1 MGLTKIALK
10 YPAAIAAGLALIAL
24 IGLVSAFSTPIQ
36 LFPNIE
42 RPSLTVQ
49 AGWRAASPKEIE
61 SEITIPIEQELR
73 GLPGL
78 TSVQSWSNNGGV
90 WLNLEFALGTN
101 MDKAFAEVSSRVQR
115 VRNWP
120 LDADRP
126 SVGGANGDQGES
138 LIYLFLQALP
148 DSNMDAEALARLSR
162 DTLIPRI
169 ESIEGVQGVS
179 LEAPTGERIL
189 RIKFDPWRIAQL
201 NLTIEELARAVGRFQ
216 DVGGGT
222 VDVGRRGYAL
232 RFEGNFTAEQIG
244 DLTVAQ
250 RGNTVI
256 RMRDVADINVGPDKA
271 FGVTYQNGNP
281 AIGMRV
287 IRQPGSNTLDAI
299 DGVLAE
305 VKDFNENELQKVGA
319 KIEKS
324 FDPSV
329 FIKRA
334 LSFLG
339 GNLLLGTF
347 LAIGLLWMF
356 VRKWRAT
363 LIIAATVPVCLLA
376 TLAVIG
382 MTGRTINVISL
393 AGLAFA
399 TGMVLDAAIVV
410 MENFVRLR
418 KQGLPPGQA
427 AMESVTQ
434 VWPALFASTAT
445 TVAIFIP
452 IMFIEDVEGQLF
464 ADLALTIAISV
475 VASLIVAVTVLPAA
489 ARHYAGTLDMDDN
502 EGRWN
507 GYADRIFGL
516 IDTSKK
522 RKIWIP
528 SLILAPLAISWLL
541 WPQTDYLPDVKRDA
555 VDAWV
560 GLPSGATLES
570 ARAEIAEEVV
580 QRLDPYLTG
589 EKQPELLNYY
599 LFVNPWGLNTGIRIK
614 DQSRIEEMTGIVNNE
629 ILAGFPDVQAFAQQG
644 SLFGNFGGNGSIE
657 LYLQS
662 EDDAVLRETALIA
675 VDAVQAAIPG
685 AMVRPNPDPNVVVPE
700 LRLTPN
706 DRRIAEL
713 GLTRDQVG
721 RAVRAFGDGL
731 YLGEYVSEGERMRVI
746 LRGAE
751 AAGPE
756 AIESAPL
763 VTPNG
768 GTVPMGE
775 VATVLRGVGPTQIRH
790 IDGRKTLT
798 LNISPPPGVAL
809 GEALEKIQETAEP
822 QIQAALQAG
831 DTLRYGGD
839 ADALLKAVKSLS
851 TNFILAG
858 ALLFVIMASVFRSAR
873 DAALVIIALPLATV
887 GGVIAIQ
894 ILNLF
899 KPTPLDLLGM
909 IGFVI
914 LLGIVVNNAIL
925 LMAQARESEADGL
938 SRAEAARAA
947 LRLRLRP
954 ILMTTGTSVMG
965 MLPLALVPGPGSAI
979 YRGLAVI
986 IVGGVLVSTI
996 FTLVLLP
1003 ALIQL
1008 GTAKKNLP
1016 NLPDDPREPR
1026 SKPDNSPKPQR
1037 SGPDFGT
1044 GPALEPAE

>member
-1 MGLTKIALK
+1 MNLTNLALK
-10 YPAAIAAGLALIAL
+10 YPAAIAAALALIAL
-24 IGLVSAFSTPIQ
+24 IGVVSAFSTPIQ
-36 LFPNIE
+36 LFPDIE
-42 RPSLTVQ
+42 RPSLSVQ
-49 AGWRAASPKEIE
+49 ANWRAASPKEME
-61 SEITIPIEQELR
+61 SEITIPIEEELR

-78 TSVQSWSNNGGV
+78 TTIQSWSNNGNV

-126 SVGGANGDQGES
+126 SVGGSNGQGGES

-148 DSNMDAEALARLSR
+148 DSNMDSEALAKFAR
-162 DTLIPRI
+162 DTIVPKI
-169 ESIEGVQGVS
+169 ESVEGVQGIEVD
-179 LEAPTGERIL
+179 APTGERIL

-201 NLTIEELARAVGRFQ
+201 NLTIEELARSVGRFQ

-232 RFEGNFTAEQIG
+232 RFEGNFSADQIG

-250 RGNTVI
+250 RGATVI
-256 RMRDVADINVGPDKA
+256 RMRDVADIDVGPDKA

-287 IRQPGSNTLDAI
+287 IRQPGSNTLNAI
-299 DGVLAE
+299 DGVLSE
-305 VKDFNENELQKVGA
+305 VESFNANELNRVGA
-319 KIEKS
+319 QIEKS

-334 LSFLG
+334 LSFLS
-339 GNLLLGTF
+339 GNLLLGTI
-347 LAIGLLWMF
+347 LAIGLLWFF
-356 VRKWRAT
+356 VRRWRAT
-363 LIIAATVPVCLLA
+363 FIIAATVPVCLLA

-418 KQGLPPGQA
+418 NHGKSPGKA
-427 AMESVTQ
+427 AIEAVTQ

-489 ARHYAGTLDMDDN
+489 ARHYAGKLDMDDN
-502 EGRWN
+502 EARWD
-507 GYADRIFGL
+507 GYADRIFAL
-516 IDTSKK
+516 IDSNKK

-528 SLILAPLAISWLL
+528 SLILAPLVISYLL

-570 ARAEIAEEVV
+570 ARTEIAEEVV
-580 QRLDPYLTG
+580 ERLDPYLKG

-614 DQSRIEEMTGIVNNE
+614 DQSRIEEMTGLVNSE

-657 LYLQS
+657 LYLQA
-662 EDDAVLRETALIA
+662 EDDAALREVALVA
-675 VDAVQAAIPG
+675 TDAIQAALPG
-685 AMVRPNPDPNVVVPE
+685 GMVRPNPDPNVVVPE

-706 DRRIAEL
+706 DRRIAES
-713 GLTRDQVG
+713 GMTRDQVG
-721 RAVRAFGDGL
+721 RAVRALGDGL
-731 YLGEYVSEGERMRVI
+731 YLGEYVTDGERMRVI
-746 LRGAE
+746 MRGSE
-751 AAGPE
+751 ASDPE

-763 VTPNG
+763 VTPNA
-768 GTVPMGE
+768 GTIPLGQM
-775 VATVLRGVGPTQIRH
+775 ATLLRGVGPTQIAH
-790 IDGRKTLT
+790 VDSRKTVT
-798 LNISPPPGVAL
+798 LNINAPPGMAL
-809 GEALEKIQETAEP
+809 GEALEKIQTEAEP
-822 QIQAALQAG
+822 AITAALPAG
-831 DTLRYGGD
+831 GTLRYGGD
-839 ADALLKAVKSLS
+839 ADALIKAITSLS
-851 TNFILAG
+851 TNFILAA

-873 DAALVIIALPLATV
+873 DAILVIIALPLATV

-894 ILNLF
+894 IVNLF
-899 KPTPLDLLGM
+899 NPTPLDLLGM

-925 LMAQARESEADGL
+925 LMAQARESEAEGL
-938 SRAEAARAA
+938 SRHDAARAA

-1008 GTAKKNLP
+1008 GTKKEPKDTPPKEPLKS
-1016 NLPDDPREPR
+1016 EPR
-1026 SKPDNSPKPQR
+1026 PADDTR
-1037 SGPDFGT
+1037 GFG
-1044 GPALEPAE
+1044 GGLMPEPAE

>member
-1 MGLTKIALK
+1 MTLTNIALR

-24 IGLVSAFSTPIQ
+24 IGIVSVFTTPIQ

-42 RPSLTVQ
+42 RPQLSMQ
-49 AGWRAASPKEIE
+49 ANWRAASPKEME
-61 SEITIPIEQELR
+61 SEITIPIEEQLR
-73 GLPGL
+73 GIPGL
-78 TSVQSWSNNGGV
+78 ETINSWSNNGNV
-90 WLNLEFALGTN
+90 WFNLEFALGTN
-101 MDKAFAEVSSRVQR
+101 MDKAFAEVSSRAQQ

-126 SVGGANGDQGES
+126 IVGGANGQQGES

-148 DSNMDAEALARLSR
+148 DSNMDSEALARFAR
-162 DTLIPRI
+162 DTIIPKL
-169 ESIEGVQGVS
+169 ETIEGVQGVD
-179 LEAPTGERIL
+179 LQAPTGERIL
-189 RIKFDPWRIAQL
+189 RIRFDPWRLAQL
-201 NLTIEELARAVGRFQ
+201 NLTIEELSRAVGRFQ
-216 DVGGGT
+216 DIGGGT
-222 VDVGRRGYAL
+222 IDVGRRGYAL
-232 RFEGNFTAEQIG
+232 RFEGNFTADQIG

-250 RGNTVI
+250 RGTTVI

-271 FGVTYQNGNP
+271 FGATYQNGNP
-281 AIGMRV
+281 AIGMQV
-287 IRQPGSNTLDAI
+287 IREPGSNTLDAI
-299 DGVLAE
+299 DAVLSE
-305 VKDFNENELQKVGA
+305 VKSFNENELRSVGA
-319 KIEKS
+319 RIEKS

-339 GNLLLGTF
+339 GNLLLGTL
-347 LAIGLLWMF
+347 LAVGLLWLF
-356 VRKWRAT
+356 VRRARAT
-363 LIIAATVPVCLLA
+363 VIIAATVPVCLLV
-376 TLAVIG
+376 TLAVLG
-382 MTGRTINVISL
+382 MAGRTINVISL

-410 MENFVRLR
+410 MENFVRIR
-418 KQGLPPGQA
+418 KQGKAPGPA
-427 AMESVTQ
+427 ALEAVAQ

-452 IMFIEDVEGQLF
+452 IMFIQDVEGQLF

-475 VASLIVAVTVLPAA
+475 IASLIVAVTVLPAA
-489 ARHYAGTLDMDDN
+489 ARRFAGNLDMDDN
-502 EGRWN
+502 ESRWD
-507 GYADRIFGL
+507 GYADRIFSL
-516 IDTSKK
+516 IDSDRK
-522 RKIWIP
+522 RRIWIP
-528 SLILAPLAISWLL
+528 SLILAPMVISYFL

-560 GLPSGATLES
+560 GLPSGQTLEA
-570 ARAEIAEEVV
+570 ARTEIAEEVV
-580 QRLDPYLTG
+580 QRLDPYLKG

-614 DQSRIEEMTGIVNNE
+614 DQSRIEEMTDIVNNE

-644 SLFGNFGGNGSIE
+644 SLFGNFGGNGNIE
-657 LYLQS
+657 LYLQA
-662 EDDAVLRETALIA
+662 EDDEALRQAALVATDSIN
-675 VDAVQAAIPG
+675 AAIPG

-713 GLTRDQVG
+713 GMTRDQVG
-721 RAVRAFGDGL
+721 RAVRAMGDGL
-731 YLGEYVSEGERMRVI
+731 YLGEYVSDGERMRVI
-746 LRGAE
+746 MRGLE
-751 AAGPE
+751 ASDPE
-756 AIESAPL
+756 AIESAPI

-768 GTVPMGE
+768 GAVPLGE
-775 VATVLRGVGPTQIRH
+775 VATLLRGVGPTQIAH
-790 IDGRKTLT
+790 VDGRKTLT
-798 LNISPPPGVAL
+798 INVSPPPGMAL
-809 GEALEKIQETAEP
+809 GDALEKIEASAEGP
-822 QIQAALQAG
+822 IRNALPAG
-831 DTLRYGGD
+831 GTLRYGGD
-839 ADALLKAVKSLS
+839 ADALLQAISSLS
-851 TNFILAG
+851 SNFILAA

-873 DAALVIIALPLATV
+873 DSALVIIALPLATV
-887 GGVIAIQ
+887 GGVIGIQ

-925 LMAQARESEADGL
+925 LMAQARDSEAEGM
-938 SRAEAARAA
+938 SRSEAARTA

-986 IVGGVLVSTI
+986 IVGGVLVSTV

-1008 GTAKKNLP
+1008 GGARKDRPTDQGLP
-1016 NLPDDPREPR
+1016 PHY
-1026 SKPDNSPKPQR
+1026 
-1037 SGPDFGT
+1037 SGT
-1044 GPALEPAE
+1044 PALEPAE

>member
-1 MGLTKIALK
+1 MTLTTIALR

-24 IGLVSAFSTPIQ
+24 IGIVSIFTTPIQ

-42 RPSLTVQ
+42 QPQLSMQ
-49 AGWRAASPKEIE
+49 ASWRAASPKEME
-61 SEITIPIEQELR
+61 SQITIPIEEQLR
-73 GLPGL
+73 GIPGL
-78 TSVQSWSNNGGV
+78 ETINSWSNNGNV
-90 WLNLEFALGTN
+90 WFNLEFALGTN
-101 MDKAFAEVSSRVQR
+101 MDKAFAEVSSRAQQ

-126 SVGGANGDQGES
+126 IVGGANGQQGES

-148 DSNMDAEALARLSR
+148 DSNMDSEALARFAR
-162 DTLIPRI
+162 DTIIPKL
-169 ESIEGVQGVS
+169 ETIEGVQGVD
-179 LEAPTGERIL
+179 LQAPTGERIL
-189 RIKFDPWRIAQL
+189 RIRFDPWRLAQL
-201 NLTIEELARAVGRFQ
+201 NLTIEELSSAVGRFQ

-222 VDVGRRGYAL
+222 IDVGRRGYAL
-232 RFEGNFTAEQIG
+232 RFEGNFTADQIG

-250 RGNTVI
+250 RGTTVI

-271 FGVTYQNGNP
+271 FGATYQNGNP
-281 AIGMRV
+281 AIGMQV
-287 IRQPGSNTLDAI
+287 IREPGSNTLDAI
-299 DGVLAE
+299 NAVLAE
-305 VKDFNENELQKVGA
+305 VKTFNENELRSVGA
-319 KIEKS
+319 RIEKS

-339 GNLLLGTF
+339 GNLLLGTL
-347 LAIGLLWMF
+347 LAVGLLWLF
-356 VRKWRAT
+356 VRRTRAT
-363 LIIAATVPVCLLA
+363 VLIAATVPICLLV
-376 TLAVIG
+376 TLAVLG
-382 MTGRTINVISL
+382 MAGRTINVISL

-410 MENFVRLR
+410 MENFVRIR
-418 KQGLPPGQA
+418 KQGSAPGPA
-427 AMESVTQ
+427 ALEAVQQ

-475 VASLIVAVTVLPAA
+475 IASLIVAVTVLPAA
-489 ARHYAGTLDMDDN
+489 ARRFAGDLDMDDN
-502 EGRWN
+502 ERRWD
-507 GYADRIFGL
+507 GYADRIFSL
-516 IDTSKK
+516 IDSDRK
-522 RKIWIP
+522 RRIWIP
-528 SLILAPLAISWLL
+528 SLILAPLVISYLL

-560 GLPSGATLES
+560 GLPSGQTLEA
-570 ARAEIAEEVV
+570 ARTEIAEKVV
-580 QRLDPYLTG
+580 QRLDPYLKG

-614 DQSRIEEMTGIVNNE
+614 DQSRIEEMTDIVNNE

-657 LYLQS
+657 LYLQA
-662 EDDAVLRETALIA
+662 EDDEALRQAALVATDSIN
-675 VDAVQAAIPG
+675 AAIPG
-685 AMVRPNPDPNVVVPE
+685 AMVRSNPDPNVVVPE

-713 GLTRDQVG
+713 GMTREEVG
-721 RAVRAFGDGL
+721 RAVRAMGDGL
-731 YLGEYVSEGERMRVI
+731 YLGEYVSDGERMRVI
-746 LRGAE
+746 MRGLE
-751 AAGPE
+751 ASDPE
-756 AIESAPL
+756 AIESAPI

-768 GTVPMGE
+768 GAVPLGE
-775 VATVLRGVGPTQIRH
+775 VATLLRGVGPTQIAH
-790 IDGRKTLT
+790 VDGRKTLT
-798 LNISPPPGVAL
+798 INVSPPPGMAL
-809 GEALEKIQETAEP
+809 GDALEKIEASAEAP
-822 QIQAALQAG
+822 IRNALPAG
-831 DTLRYGGD
+831 GTLRYGGD
-839 ADALLKAVKSLS
+839 ADALLQAISSLS
-851 TNFILAG
+851 SNFILAA

-873 DAALVIIALPLATV
+873 DSALVIIALPLATV
-887 GGVIAIQ
+887 GGVIGIQ

-925 LMAQARESEADGL
+925 LMAQARDSEAEGM
-938 SRAEAARAA
+938 SRPEAARTA

-996 FTLVLLP
+996 FTLILLP

-1008 GTAKKNLP
+1008 GGSRSARPTDQGSP
-1016 NLPDDPREPR
+1016 PQYSGEPV
-1026 SKPDNSPKPQR
+1026 
-1037 SGPDFGT
+1037 
-1044 GPALEPAE
+1044 LEPAE

>member
-1 MGLTKIALK
+1 MTLTNIALR

-24 IGLVSAFSTPIQ
+24 IGIVSAFTTPIQ

-42 RPSLTVQ
+42 RPQLSMQ
-49 AGWRAASPKEIE
+49 ANWRAASPKEME
-61 SEITIPIEQELR
+61 SEITIPIEEQLR
-73 GLPGL
+73 GIPGL
-78 TSVQSWSNNGGV
+78 ETINSWSNNGNV
-90 WLNLEFALGTN
+90 WFNLEFALGTN
-101 MDKAFAEVSSRVQR
+101 MDKAFAEVSSRAQQ

-126 SVGGANGDQGES
+126 IVGGGNGQQGES

-148 DSNMDAEALARLSR
+148 DSNMDSEALARFAR
-162 DTLIPRI
+162 DTIIPKL
-169 ESIEGVQGVS
+169 ETIEGVQGVD
-179 LEAPTGERIL
+179 LDAPTGERIL
-189 RIKFDPWRIAQL
+189 RIRFDPWRLAQL
-201 NLTIEELARAVGRFQ
+201 NLSIEELSRAVGRFQ

-232 RFEGNFTAEQIG
+232 RFQGNFTAEQIG
-244 DLTVAQ
+244 NLTVAQ
-250 RGNTVI
+250 RGTTVI

-287 IRQPGSNTLDAI
+287 LREPGSNTLDAI
-299 DGVLAE
+299 DAVLTE
-305 VKDFNENELQKVGA
+305 VAAFNQNELQSIGA
-319 KIEKS
+319 RIEKS

-339 GNLLLGTF
+339 GNLLLGTL
-347 LAIGLLWMF
+347 LAVGLLWVF
-356 VRKWRAT
+356 VRKTRAT
-363 LIIAATVPVCLLA
+363 VIIAATVPICLLA
-376 TLAVIG
+376 TLAVLG
-382 MTGRTINVISL
+382 MAGRSINVISL

-410 MENFVRLR
+410 MENFVRIR
-418 KQGLPPGQA
+418 KGGTPPRPA
-427 AMESVTQ
+427 ALEAVSQ

-452 IMFIEDVEGQLF
+452 IMFIDDVEGQLF

-475 VASLIVAVTVLPAA
+475 IASLIVAVTVLPAA
-489 ARHYAGTLDMDDN
+489 ARHFGGDLDMDDN
-502 EGRWN
+502 ERRWD
-507 GYADRIFGL
+507 GYADRLFSL
-516 IDTSKK
+516 IDTDRK

-528 SLILAPLAISWLL
+528 SLILAPILISYFL

-560 GLPSGATLES
+560 GLPSGQTLEA
-570 ARAEIAEEVV
+570 ARSEIAEEVV
-580 QRLDPYLTG
+580 QRLDPYLKG

-599 LFVNPWGLNTGIRIK
+599 LFVNPWGLSTGIRIK
-614 DQSRIEEMTGIVNNE
+614 DQSRIEEMTDIVNNE

-644 SLFGNFGGNGSIE
+644 SLFGNFGGNGNIQ
-657 LYLQS
+657 LYLQA
-662 EDDAVLRETALIA
+662 EDDEALRQAALVATDSIN
-675 VDAVQAAIPG
+675 AAIPG

-713 GLTRDQVG
+713 GMTRDQVG
-721 RAVRAFGDGL
+721 RAVRAMGDGL
-731 YLGEYVSEGERMRVI
+731 YLGEYVSDGERMRVI
-746 LRGAE
+746 MRGSEVAD
-751 AAGPE
+751 PE
-756 AIESAPL
+756 AIEGAPI

-768 GTVPMGE
+768 GAVPLGE
-775 VATVLRGVGPTQIRH
+775 VATLLRGVGPTQIVH
-790 IDGRKTLT
+790 VDGRKTVAI
-798 LNISPPPGVAL
+798 NVSPPPGVAL
-809 GEALEKIQETAEP
+809 GAALEKIEASAEGP
-822 QIQAALQAG
+822 IRNALPVG
-831 DTLRYGGD
+831 STLRYGGD
-839 ADALLKAVKSLS
+839 ADALMKAISSLS
-851 TNFILAG
+851 SNFVLAA

-873 DAALVIIALPLATV
+873 DSALVIIALPLATV
-887 GGVIAIQ
+887 GGVIGIQ

-925 LMAQARESEADGL
+925 LMAQARDSEAEGMTR
-938 SRAEAARAA
+938 SEAAHAA

-1008 GTAKKNLP
+1008 GGAKAAR
-1016 NLPDDPREPR
+1016 PDTRGQQ
-1026 SKPDNSPKPQR
+1026 PDIA
-1037 SGPDFGT
+1037 G

>member
-1 MGLTKIALK
+1 MA
-10 YPAAIAAGLALIAL
+10 
-24 IGLVSAFSTPIQ
+24 
-36 LFPNIE
+36 
-42 RPSLTVQ
+42 
-49 AGWRAASPKEIE
+49 
-61 SEITIPIEQELR
+61 
-73 GLPGL
+73 LPGL
-78 TSVQSWSNNGGV
+78 TSINSWSNNGNV
-90 WLNLEFALGTN
+90 WFNLEFALGTN
-101 MDKAFAEVSSRVQR
+101 MDKAFAEVSSRAQQ

-126 SVGGANGDQGES
+126 IVGGAFGQQGES

-148 DSNMDAEALARLSR
+148 DSNMDAEALAKFAR
-162 DTLIPRI
+162 DTIAPKL
-169 ESIEGVQGVS
+169 ESVEGVQGVDIQ
-179 LEAPTGERIL
+179 APTGERIL
-189 RIKFDPWRIAQL
+189 RIQFDPWRLAQL
-201 NLTIEELARAVGRFQ
+201 NLTIEEMTRAVGRFQ

-232 RFEGNFTAEQIG
+232 RFEGNFTADQIG

-250 RGNTVI
+250 RGATTI
-256 RMRDVADINVGPDKA
+256 RIRDVADINVGPDKA
-271 FGVTYQNGNP
+271 FGITYQNGNP
-281 AIGMRV
+281 AIGMQL

-305 VKDFNENELQKVGA
+305 VESFNENELASMGA
-319 KIEKS
+319 QIEKS

-334 LSFLG
+334 LSFLS
-339 GNLLLGTF
+339 GNLLLGTI
-347 LAIGLLWMF
+347 LAIGLLWLF
-356 VRKWRAT
+356 VRRWRAT
-363 LIIAATVPVCLLA
+363 FIIAATVPVCLLS

-418 KQGLPPGQA
+418 GQGKSAGEA
-427 AMESVTQ
+427 AKEAVAR

-452 IMFIEDVEGQLF
+452 IIFIEDVEGQLF

-475 VASLIVAVTVLPAA
+475 IGSLIVAVTVLPAA
-489 ARHYAGTLDMDDN
+489 AKHYAAKIDMNTN
-502 EGRWN
+502 ETRWH
-507 GYADRIFGL
+507 GYADRIYGL
-516 IDTSKK
+516 INTNKK
-522 RKIWIP
+522 RAIWIP
-528 SLILAPLAISWLL
+528 SLIIAPLALSWLF

-560 GLPSGATLES
+560 GLPSGQTLAA
-570 ARAEIAEEVV
+570 ARTEIADKVV
-580 QRLDPYLTG
+580 ERLDPYLKG

-614 DQSRIEEMTGIVNNE
+614 DQSRIDEMTGIVNGE

-662 EDDAVLRETALIA
+662 EDDEALR
-675 VDAVQAAIPG
+675 QAALDATDAINQALPG

-706 DRRIAEL
+706 DRRISEL
-713 GLTRDQVG
+713 GMTRDQVG

-731 YLGEYVSEGERMRVI
+731 YLGEYVADGDRMRVI
-746 LRGAE
+746 MRGSE
-751 AAGPE
+751 QSDPE
-756 AIESAPL
+756 AIERAPL
-763 VTPNG
+763 VTPNS
-768 GTVPMGE
+768 GTVPLGE
-775 VATVLRGVGPTQIRH
+775 VATLLRGVGPNQIAH
-790 IDGRKTLT
+790 VDGRKTVT
-798 LNISPPPGVAL
+798 LNVQPPQGMPL
-809 GEALEKIQETAEP
+809 GEALEKIQTSAEDT
-822 QIQAALQAG
+822 IQNALPTG
-831 DTLRYGGD
+831 GTLRYGGD
-839 ADALLKAVKSLS
+839 ADALLQAVKSLG
-851 TNFILAG
+851 TNFFLAG

-873 DAALVIIALPLATV
+873 DALLVLIALPLATV
-887 GGVIAIQ
+887 GGVLAIQ
-894 ILNLF
+894 ILNLVT
-899 KPTPLDLLGM
+899 PTPLDLLGM

-925 LMAQARESEADGL
+925 LMAQARQSEAEGM
-938 SRAEAARAA
+938 SRGEAAQTA

-954 ILMTTGTSVMG
+954 ILMTTGTSVIG

-1008 GTAKKNLP
+1008 GSKQDA
-1016 NLPDDPREPR
+1016 PDKPEKGDEI
-1026 SKPDNSPKPQR
+1026 PDNLMP
-1037 SGPDFGT
+1037 
-1044 GPALEPAE
+1044 EPAE

>member
-1 MGLTKIALK
+1 MTLTNIALR

-24 IGLVSAFSTPIQ
+24 IGIISIFTTPIQ

-42 RPSLTVQ
+42 QPQISMQ
-49 AGWRAASPKEIE
+49 ANWRAASPKEME
-61 SEITIPIEQELR
+61 SEITIPIEEQLR
-73 GLPGL
+73 GIPGL
-78 TSVQSWSNNGGV
+78 ETINSWSNNGNV
-90 WLNLEFALGTN
+90 WFNLEFALGTN
-101 MDKAFAEVSSRVQR
+101 MDKAFAEVSSRAQQ

-126 SVGGANGDQGES
+126 IVGGANGQQGES

-148 DSNMDAEALARLSR
+148 DSNMDSEALARFAR
-162 DTLIPRI
+162 DTIIPKL
-169 ESIEGVQGVS
+169 ETIEGVQGVD
-179 LEAPTGERIL
+179 LQAPTGERIL
-189 RIKFDPWRIAQL
+189 RIRFDPWRLAQL
-201 NLTIEELARAVGRFQ
+201 NLTIEELSRAVGRFQ

-250 RGNTVI
+250 RGTTVI

-271 FGVTYQNGNP
+271 FGATYQNGNP
-281 AIGMRV
+281 AIGMQV
-287 IRQPGSNTLDAI
+287 IREPGSNTLDAI
-299 DGVLAE
+299 NAVLAE
-305 VKDFNENELQKVGA
+305 VKTFNENELRSVGA
-319 KIEKS
+319 RIEKS

-339 GNLLLGTF
+339 GNLLLGTL
-347 LAIGLLWMF
+347 LAVGLLWLF
-356 VRKWRAT
+356 VRRTRAT
-363 LIIAATVPVCLLA
+363 VLIAATVPVCLLV
-376 TLAVIG
+376 TLAVLG
-382 MTGRTINVISL
+382 MAGRTINVISL

-410 MENFVRLR
+410 MENFVRIR
-418 KQGLPPGQA
+418 KQGKGPGPA
-427 AMESVTQ
+427 ALEAVAQ

-452 IMFIEDVEGQLF
+452 IMFIKDVEGQLF

-475 VASLIVAVTVLPAA
+475 IASLIVAVTVLPAA
-489 ARHYAGTLDMDDN
+489 ARRFAGDLDMDDN
-502 EGRWN
+502 ESRWD
-507 GYADRIFGL
+507 GYADRIFSL
-516 IDTSKK
+516 IDSDRK
-522 RKIWIP
+522 RRIWIP
-528 SLILAPLAISWLL
+528 SLILAPMVISYFL

-560 GLPSGATLES
+560 GLPSGQTLEA
-570 ARAEIAEEVV
+570 ARTEIAEKVV
-580 QRLDPYLTG
+580 QRLDPYLKG

-657 LYLQS
+657 LYLQA
-662 EDDAVLRETALIA
+662 EDDEALRQAALVATDSIN
-675 VDAVQAAIPG
+675 AAIPG

-713 GLTRDQVG
+713 GMTREQVG
-721 RAVRAFGDGL
+721 RAVRAMGDGL
-731 YLGEYVSEGERMRVI
+731 YLGEYVSDGERMRVI
-746 LRGAE
+746 MRGLE
-751 AAGPE
+751 AADPE
-756 AIESAPL
+756 AIESAPI

-768 GTVPMGE
+768 GAVPLGE
-775 VATVLRGVGPTQIRH
+775 VATLLRGVGPTQIAH
-790 IDGRKTLT
+790 VDGRKTLT
-798 LNISPPPGVAL
+798 INVAPPPGMAL
-809 GEALEKIQETAEP
+809 GDALEKIEASAEGP
-822 QIQAALQAG
+822 IRNALPAG
-831 DTLRYGGD
+831 GTLRYGGD
-839 ADALLKAVKSLS
+839 ADALMQAISSLS
-851 TNFILAG
+851 SNFILAA
-858 ALLFVIMASVFRSAR
+858 ALLFVIMASVFRSAW
-873 DAALVIIALPLATV
+873 DSALVIIALPLATV
-887 GGVIAIQ
+887 GGVIGIQ

-925 LMAQARESEADGL
+925 LMAQARDSEAEGMTRSD
-938 SRAEAARAA
+938 AAQAA

-1008 GTAKKNLP
+1008 GGARKARPT
-1016 NLPDDPREPR
+1016 DQG
-1026 SKPDNSPKPQR
+1026 SPPQY
-1037 SGPDFGT
+1037 T
-1044 GPALEPAE
+1044 GRPVLEPAE

>member
-1 MGLTKIALK
+1 MTLTNIALR

-24 IGLVSAFSTPIQ
+24 IGIVSIFTTPIQ

-42 RPSLTVQ
+42 QPQLSMQ
-49 AGWRAASPKEIE
+49 ANWRAASPKEME
-61 SEITIPIEQELR
+61 SEITIPIEEQLR
-73 GLPGL
+73 GIPGL
-78 TSVQSWSNNGGV
+78 ETINSWSNNGNV
-90 WLNLEFALGTN
+90 WFNLEFALGTN
-101 MDKAFAEVSSRVQR
+101 MDKAFAEVSSRAQQ

-126 SVGGANGDQGES
+126 IVGGANGQQGES

-148 DSNMDAEALARLSR
+148 DSNMDSEALARFAR
-162 DTLIPRI
+162 DTIIPKL
-169 ESIEGVQGVS
+169 ETIEGVQGVD
-179 LEAPTGERIL
+179 LQAPTGERIL
-189 RIKFDPWRIAQL
+189 RIRFDPWRLAQL
-201 NLTIEELARAVGRFQ
+201 NLTIEELSRAVGRFQ

-250 RGNTVI
+250 RGTTVI

-271 FGVTYQNGNP
+271 FGATYQNGNP
-281 AIGMRV
+281 AIGMQV
-287 IRQPGSNTLDAI
+287 IREPGSNTLDAI
-299 DGVLAE
+299 NAVLAE
-305 VKDFNENELQKVGA
+305 VKTFNENELRSVGA
-319 KIEKS
+319 RIEKS

-339 GNLLLGTF
+339 GNLLLGTL
-347 LAIGLLWMF
+347 LAVGLLWLF
-356 VRKWRAT
+356 VRRTRAT
-363 LIIAATVPVCLLA
+363 VLIAATVPVCLLV
-376 TLAVIG
+376 TLAVLG
-382 MTGRTINVISL
+382 MAGRTINVISL

-410 MENFVRLR
+410 MENFVRIR
-418 KQGLPPGQA
+418 KQGSAPGPA
-427 AMESVTQ
+427 ALEAVSQ

-475 VASLIVAVTVLPAA
+475 IASLIVAVTVLPAA
-489 ARHYAGTLDMDDN
+489 ARRFAGDLDMDDN
-502 EGRWN
+502 ERRWD

-516 IDTSKK
+516 IDSDRK
-522 RKIWIP
+522 RRIWIP
-528 SLILAPLAISWLL
+528 SLILAPIVISYFL

-560 GLPSGATLES
+560 GLPSGQTLEA
-570 ARAEIAEEVV
+570 ARTEIAEKVV
-580 QRLDPYLTG
+580 QRLDPYLKG

-644 SLFGNFGGNGSIE
+644 SLFGNFGGNGNIE
-657 LYLQS
+657 LYLQA
-662 EDDAVLRETALIA
+662 EDDEALRQAALVATDSIN
-675 VDAVQAAIPG
+675 AAIPG

-713 GLTRDQVG
+713 GMTREQVG
-721 RAVRAFGDGL
+721 RAVRAMGDGL
-731 YLGEYVSEGERMRVI
+731 YLGEYVSDGERMRVI
-746 LRGAE
+746 MRGLE
-751 AAGPE
+751 AADPE
-756 AIESAPL
+756 AIESAPI

-768 GTVPMGE
+768 GAVPLGE
-775 VATVLRGVGPTQIRH
+775 VATLLRGVGPTQIAH
-790 IDGRKTLT
+790 VDGRKTLT
-798 LNISPPPGVAL
+798 INVSPPPGMAL
-809 GEALEKIQETAEP
+809 GDALEKIEASAEGP
-822 QIQAALQAG
+822 IRNALPAG
-831 DTLRYGGD
+831 GTLRYGGD
-839 ADALLKAVKSLS
+839 ADALLQAISSLS
-851 TNFILAG
+851 SNFILAG
-858 ALLFVIMASVFRSAR
+858 ALLFVIMASVFRSAW
-873 DAALVIIALPLATV
+873 DSALVIIALPLATV
-887 GGVIAIQ
+887 GGVIGIQ

-925 LMAQARESEADGL
+925 LMAQARDSEAEGMTR
-938 SRAEAARAA
+938 SEAAQAA

-1008 GTAKKNLP
+1008 GGARKDRPTEQGLP
-1016 NLPDDPREPR
+1016 
-1026 SKPDNSPKPQR
+1026 PQY
-1037 SGPDFGT
+1037 SGAPV
-1044 GPALEPAE
+1044 LEPAE

>member
-1 MGLTKIALK
+1 MTLTNIALR

-24 IGLVSAFSTPIQ
+24 IGIVSVFTTPIQ

-42 RPSLTVQ
+42 RPQLSMQ
-49 AGWRAASPKEIE
+49 ASWRAASPKEME
-61 SEITIPIEQELR
+61 SQITIPIEEQLS
-73 GLPGL
+73 GIPGL
-78 TSVQSWSNNGGV
+78 ETINSWSNNGNV
-90 WLNLEFALGTN
+90 WFNLEFALGTN
-101 MDKAFAEVSSRVQR
+101 MDKAFAEVSSRAQQ

-126 SVGGANGDQGES
+126 IVGGANGQQGES

-148 DSNMDAEALARLSR
+148 DSNMDSEALARFAR
-162 DTLIPRI
+162 DTIIPKL
-169 ESIEGVQGVS
+169 ETIEGVQGVD
-179 LEAPTGERIL
+179 LQAPTGERIL
-189 RIKFDPWRIAQL
+189 RIRFDPWRLAQL
-201 NLTIEELARAVGRFQ
+201 NLTIEELSRAVGRFQ

-222 VDVGRRGYAL
+222 IDVGRRGYAL

-250 RGNTVI
+250 RGTTVI

-271 FGVTYQNGNP
+271 FGATYQNGNP
-281 AIGMRV
+281 AIGMQV
-287 IRQPGSNTLDAI
+287 IREPGSNTLDAI
-299 DGVLAE
+299 DAVLSE
-305 VKDFNENELQKVGA
+305 VQSFNENELRSVGA
-319 KIEKS
+319 RIEKS

-339 GNLLLGTF
+339 GNLLLGTL
-347 LAIGLLWMF
+347 LAVGLLWLF
-356 VRKWRAT
+356 VRRARAT
-363 LIIAATVPVCLLA
+363 VIIAATVPVCLLV
-376 TLAVIG
+376 TLAVLG
-382 MTGRTINVISL
+382 MAGRTINVISL

-410 MENFVRLR
+410 MENFVRIR
-418 KQGLPPGQA
+418 KQGSAPGPA
-427 AMESVTQ
+427 ALEAVAQ

-452 IMFIEDVEGQLF
+452 IMFIKDVEGQLF

-475 VASLIVAVTVLPAA
+475 IASLIVAVTVLPAA
-489 ARHYAGTLDMDDN
+489 ARHFAGDLEMDDN
-502 EGRWN
+502 ERRWD

-516 IDTSKK
+516 IDSDRK
-522 RKIWIP
+522 RRIWIP
-528 SLILAPLAISWLL
+528 SLILAPLVISYFL

-560 GLPSGATLES
+560 GLPSGQTLEA
-570 ARAEIAEEVV
+570 ARTEIAEEVV
-580 QRLDPYLTG
+580 QRLDPYLKG

-614 DQSRIEEMTGIVNNE
+614 DQSRIEEMTDIVNNE

-657 LYLQS
+657 LYLQA
-662 EDDAVLRETALIA
+662 EDDEALRQAALVA
-675 VDAVQAAIPG
+675 TDAINAAIPG
-685 AMVRPNPDPNVVVPE
+685 AMVRSNPDPNVVVPE

-713 GLTRDQVG
+713 GMTREEVG
-721 RAVRAFGDGL
+721 RAVRAMGDGL
-731 YLGEYVSEGERMRVI
+731 YLGEYVADGERMRVI
-746 LRGAE
+746 MRGLE
-751 AAGPE
+751 ASDPE
-756 AIESAPL
+756 AIESAPI

-768 GTVPMGE
+768 GAVPLGE
-775 VATVLRGVGPTQIRH
+775 VATLLRGVGPTQIAH
-790 IDGRKTLT
+790 VDGRKTLT
-798 LNISPPPGVAL
+798 INVAPPPGMAL
-809 GEALEKIQETAEP
+809 GDALEKIEASAEAP
-822 QIQAALQAG
+822 IRNALPAG
-831 DTLRYGGD
+831 GTLRYGGD
-839 ADALLKAVKSLS
+839 ADALLQAISSLS
-851 TNFILAG
+851 SNFILAA

-873 DAALVIIALPLATV
+873 DSALVIIALPLATV
-887 GGVIAIQ
+887 GGVIGIQ

-925 LMAQARESEADGL
+925 LMAQARDSEAEGMT
-938 SRAEAARAA
+938 RPEAARAA

-996 FTLVLLP
+996 FTLILLP

-1008 GTAKKNLP
+1008 GGS
-1016 NLPDDPREPR
+1016 R
-1026 SKPDNSPKPQR
+1026 SARSTDQGSPPQY
-1037 SGPDFGT
+1037 SGVPV
-1044 GPALEPAE
+1044 LEPAE

>member
-1 MGLTKIALK
+1 MPKC
-10 YPAAIAAGLALIAL
+10 
-24 IGLVSAFSTPIQ
+24 
-36 LFPNIE
+36 
-42 RPSLTVQ
+42 
-49 AGWRAASPKEIE
+49 RA
-61 SEITIPIEQELR
+61 
-73 GLPGL
+73 
-78 TSVQSWSNNGGV
+78 
-90 WLNLEFALGTN
+90 
-101 MDKAFAEVSSRVQR
+101 

-126 SVGGANGDQGES
+126 VVGGAFGQQGES

-148 DSNMDAEALARLSR
+148 DSNMDSEALARFAR
-162 DTLIPRI
+162 DTIIPKL
-169 ESIEGVQGVS
+169 ETIEGVQGVD

-189 RIKFDPWRIAQL
+189 RIRFDPWRLAQL
-201 NLTIEELARAVGRFQ
+201 NLTIEELSRAVGRFQ

-250 RGNTVI
+250 RGTTVI

-271 FGVTYQNGNP
+271 FGATYQNGNP

-287 IRQPGSNTLDAI
+287 LREPGSNTLDAI
-299 DGVLAE
+299 DAVLTE
-305 VKDFNENELQKVGA
+305 VETFNQNELKNIGA
-319 KIEKS
+319 RIEKS

-339 GNLLLGTF
+339 GNLLLGTL
-347 LAIGLLWMF
+347 LAVGLLWLF
-356 VRKWRAT
+356 VRRARAT
-363 LIIAATVPVCLLA
+363 MIIAATVPICLLS
-376 TLAVIG
+376 TLAVLG
-382 MTGRTINVISL
+382 MAGRSINVISL

-410 MENFVRLR
+410 MENFVRIR
-418 KQGLPPGQA
+418 KQGTAPGPAALQA
-427 AMESVTQ
+427 VSQ

-452 IMFIEDVEGQLF
+452 IMFIKDVEGQLF

-475 VASLIVAVTVLPAA
+475 IASLIVAVTVLPAA
-489 ARHYAGTLDMDDN
+489 ARHFAGDLDMDDN
-502 EGRWN
+502 ERRWD
-507 GYADRIFGL
+507 GYADKLFSL
-516 IDTSKK
+516 IDSDRK

-528 SLILAPLAISWLL
+528 SLILAPMVISYFL

-560 GLPSGATLES
+560 GLPSGQTLEA
-570 ARAEIAEEVV
+570 ARSEIAEEVV
-580 QRLDPYLTG
+580 QRLDPYLRG

-599 LFVNPWGLNTGIRIK
+599 LFVNPWGLSTGIRIK

-657 LYLQS
+657 LYLQA
-662 EDDAVLRETALIA
+662 EDDEALRQAALVATDSIN
-675 VDAVQAAIPG
+675 AAIPG

-713 GLTRDQVG
+713 GMTREQVG
-721 RAVRAFGDGL
+721 RAVRAMGDGL
-731 YLGEYVSEGERMRVI
+731 YLGEYVSDGERMRVI
-746 LRGAE
+746 MRGLE
-751 AAGPE
+751 AADPE
-756 AIESAPL
+756 AIESAPI

-768 GTVPMGE
+768 GAVPLGE
-775 VATVLRGVGPTQIRH
+775 VATLLRGVGPTQIAH
-790 IDGRKTLT
+790 VDGRKTLT
-798 LNISPPPGVAL
+798 INVAPPPGMAL
-809 GEALEKIQETAEP
+809 GDALEKIEASAEGP
-822 QIQAALQAG
+822 IRNALPAG
-831 DTLRYGGD
+831 GTLRYGGD
-839 ADALLKAVKSLS
+839 ADALLQAISSLS
-851 TNFILAG
+851 SNFILAA
-858 ALLFVIMASVFRSAR
+858 ALLFVIMASVFRSAW
-873 DAALVIIALPLATV
+873 DSALVIIALPLATV
-887 GGVIAIQ
+887 GGVIGIQ

-925 LMAQARESEADGL
+925 LMAQARDSEAEGMTR
-938 SRAEAARAA
+938 SEAARAA

-1008 GTAKKNLP
+1008 GGAKNARP
-1016 NLPDDPREPR
+1016 TDQGSPPRFTG
-1026 SKPDNSPKPQR
+1026 
-1037 SGPDFGT
+1037 GPV
-1044 GPALEPAE
+1044 LEPAE

>member
-1 MGLTKIALK
+1 MTLTNIALR

-24 IGLVSAFSTPIQ
+24 IGIISIFTTPIQ

-42 RPSLTVQ
+42 QPQISVQ
-49 AGWRAASPKEIE
+49 ANWRAASPKEME
-61 SEITIPIEQELR
+61 SEITIPIEEQLR
-73 GLPGL
+73 GIPGL
-78 TSVQSWSNNGGV
+78 ETINSWSNNGNV
-90 WLNLEFALGTN
+90 WFNLEFALGTN
-101 MDKAFAEVSSRVQR
+101 MDKAFAEVSSRAQQ

-126 SVGGANGDQGES
+126 IVGGANGQQGES

-148 DSNMDAEALARLSR
+148 DSNMDSEALARFAR
-162 DTLIPRI
+162 DTIIPKL
-169 ESIEGVQGVS
+169 ETIEGVQGVD
-179 LEAPTGERIL
+179 LQAPTGERIL
-189 RIKFDPWRIAQL
+189 RIRFDPWRLAQL
-201 NLTIEELARAVGRFQ
+201 NLTIEELSRAVGRFQ

-250 RGNTVI
+250 RGTTVI

-271 FGVTYQNGNP
+271 FGATYQNGNP
-281 AIGMRV
+281 AIGMQV
-287 IRQPGSNTLDAI
+287 IREPGSNTLDAI
-299 DGVLAE
+299 DAVLTE
-305 VKDFNENELQKVGA
+305 VKAFNENELRSVGA
-319 KIEKS
+319 RIEKS

-339 GNLLLGTF
+339 GNLLLGTL
-347 LAIGLLWMF
+347 LAVGLLWLF
-356 VRKWRAT
+356 VRRARAT
-363 LIIAATVPVCLLA
+363 VLIAATVPVCLLV
-376 TLAVIG
+376 TLAVLG
-382 MTGRTINVISL
+382 MAGRTINVISL

-410 MENFVRLR
+410 MENFVRIR
-418 KQGLPPGQA
+418 KQGKGPAPA
-427 AMESVTQ
+427 ALEAVAQ

-452 IMFIEDVEGQLF
+452 IMFIKDVEGQLF

-475 VASLIVAVTVLPAA
+475 IASLIVAVTVLPAA
-489 ARHYAGTLDMDDN
+489 ARRFAGDLDMDDN
-502 EGRWN
+502 ERRWD
-507 GYADRIFGL
+507 GYADRIFSL
-516 IDTSKK
+516 IDSDRK
-522 RKIWIP
+522 RRIWIP
-528 SLILAPLAISWLL
+528 SLILAPIVISYFL

-560 GLPSGATLES
+560 GLPSGQTLEA
-570 ARAEIAEEVV
+570 ARTEIAEEVV
-580 QRLDPYLTG
+580 QRLDPYLKG

-599 LFVNPWGLNTGIRIK
+599 LFVNPWGLSTGIRIK
-614 DQSRIEEMTGIVNNE
+614 DQSRIEEMTDIVNNE

-657 LYLQS
+657 LYLQA
-662 EDDAVLRETALIA
+662 EDDEALRQAALVATDSIN
-675 VDAVQAAIPG
+675 AAIPG

-713 GLTRDQVG
+713 GMTREQVG
-721 RAVRAFGDGL
+721 RAVRAMGDGL
-731 YLGEYVSEGERMRVI
+731 YLGEYVSDGERMRVI
-746 LRGAE
+746 MRGLE
-751 AAGPE
+751 AADPE
-756 AIESAPL
+756 AIESAPI

-768 GTVPMGE
+768 GAVPLGE
-775 VATVLRGVGPTQIRH
+775 VATLLRGVGPTQIAH
-790 IDGRKTLT
+790 VDGRKTLT
-798 LNISPPPGVAL
+798 INVAPPPGMAL
-809 GEALEKIQETAEP
+809 GDALEKIEASAEGP
-822 QIQAALQAG
+822 IRNALPAG
-831 DTLRYGGD
+831 GTLRYGGD
-839 ADALLKAVKSLS
+839 ADALLQAISSLS
-851 TNFILAG
+851 SNFILAA
-858 ALLFVIMASVFRSAR
+858 ALLFVIMASVFRSAW
-873 DAALVIIALPLATV
+873 DSALVIIALPLATV
-887 GGVIAIQ
+887 GGVIGIQ

-925 LMAQARESEADGL
+925 LMAQARDSEAEGMTR
-938 SRAEAARAA
+938 SEAAQAA

-1008 GTAKKNLP
+1008 GGARKARPT
-1016 NLPDDPREPR
+1016 DQG
-1026 SKPDNSPKPQR
+1026 SPPQY
-1037 SGPDFGT
+1037 T
-1044 GPALEPAE
+1044 GRPVLEPAE

>member
-1 MGLTKIALK
+1 MNLTAIALK
-10 YPAAIAAGLALIAL
+10 YPAAVSAVLALIAL
-24 IGLVSAFSTPIQ
+24 IGIVSAFGTPIQ
-36 LFPNIE
+36 LFPDIE

-49 AGWRAASPKEIE
+49 ANWRAASPKEIE
-61 SEITIPIEQELR
+61 SEITIPIEDELR

-78 TSVQSWSNNGGV
+78 TTTRSWSNNGNV

-120 LDADRP
+120 LEADRP
-126 SVGGANGDQGES
+126 SVGGANGQQGES

-148 DSNMDAEALARLSR
+148 DSNMDAEALAKFAR
-162 DTLIPRI
+162 DTFVPKI
-169 ESIEGVQGVS
+169 ESVDGVQGVTV
-179 LEAPTGERIL
+179 EAPTGERIL
-189 RIKFDPWRIAQL
+189 RVRFDPWRLAQL
-201 NLTIEELARAVGRFQ
+201 NLTIDELSRAVGRFQ

-232 RFEGNFTAEQIG
+232 RFEGNFSADQIG
-244 DLTVAQ
+244 NLTVAQ
-250 RGNTVI
+250 RGTTVI
-256 RMRDVADINVGPDKA
+256 RMSDIADINVGPDKA

-299 DGVLAE
+299 DGVLSE
-305 VKDFNENELQKVGA
+305 VERFNNNELRNIGA
-319 KIEKS
+319 RVEKS

-339 GNLLLGTF
+339 GNLLLGTI
-347 LAIGLLWMF
+347 LAVGLLWLF
-356 VRKWRAT
+356 VRRWRAT

-382 MTGRTINVISL
+382 MTGRSINVISL

-418 KQGLPPGQA
+418 HQGRTAGEA
-427 AMESVTQ
+427 AVEAVSQ

-452 IMFIEDVEGQLF
+452 IMFIADVEGQLF

-489 ARHYAGTLDMDDN
+489 ARHYAGKLDMDEN
-502 EGRWN
+502 EARWE
-507 GYADRIFGL
+507 GYADRIFAL
-516 IDTSKK
+516 IDTDKK

-528 SLILAPLAISWLL
+528 SLIFAPFIISYFL

-570 ARAEIAEEVV
+570 ARTEIAEEVV
-580 QRLDPYLTG
+580 RRLDPYLKG

-614 DQSRIEEMTGIVNNE
+614 DQSRIEEMTGLVNSE

-657 LYLQS
+657 VHLQGES
-662 EDDAVLRETALIA
+662 DEGLRELSLVA
-675 VDAVQAAIPG
+675 VDAIQAALPG
-685 AMVRPNPDPNVVVPE
+685 GMVRPNPDPNVVVPE

-713 GLTRDQVG
+713 GMTRDQVG
-721 RAVRAFGDGL
+721 RAVRALGDGL
-731 YLGEYVSEGERMRVI
+731 YLGEYVSDGDRMRVI
-746 LRGAE
+746 LRGS
-751 AAGPE
+751 AASDPE

-763 VTPNG
+763 VTPSS
-768 GTVPMGE
+768 GTVPMRE
-775 VATVLRGVGPTQIRH
+775 VATLLRGVGPNQISH
-790 IDGRKTLT
+790 VDGRKTVT
-798 LNISPPPGVAL
+798 LNINPPPGMAL
-809 GEALEKIQETAEP
+809 GEALEKIQTEAEP
-822 QIQAALQAG
+822 KIQQAIHAG
-831 DTLRYGGD
+831 ETLRYGGD
-839 ADALLKAVKSLS
+839 ADALMKAIKSLS
-851 TNFILAG
+851 TNFILAA

-925 LMAQARESEADGL
+925 LMAQARQSESEGMNRTD
-938 SRAEAARAA
+938 AARAA
-947 LRLRLRP
+947 LKLRLRP

-1008 GTAKKNLP
+1008 GAVKKT
-1016 NLPDDPREPR
+1016 DDSGQNPPT
-1026 SKPDNSPKPQR
+1026 KNADNQPEL
-1037 SGPDFGT
+1037 GG

>member
-1 MGLTKIALK
+1 MTLTNIALR

-24 IGLVSAFSTPIQ
+24 IGIISIFTTPIQ

-42 RPSLTVQ
+42 QPQISMQ
-49 AGWRAASPKEIE
+49 ANWRAASPKEME
-61 SEITIPIEQELR
+61 SEITIPIEEQLR
-73 GLPGL
+73 GIPGL
-78 TSVQSWSNNGGV
+78 ETINSWSNNGNV
-90 WLNLEFALGTN
+90 WFNLEFALGTN
-101 MDKAFAEVSSRVQR
+101 MDKAFAEVSSRAQQ

-126 SVGGANGDQGES
+126 IVGGANGQQGES

-148 DSNMDAEALARLSR
+148 DSNMDSEALARFAR
-162 DTLIPRI
+162 DTIIPKL
-169 ESIEGVQGVS
+169 ETIEGVQGVD
-179 LEAPTGERIL
+179 LQAPTGERIL
-189 RIKFDPWRIAQL
+189 RIRFDPWRLAQL
-201 NLTIEELARAVGRFQ
+201 NLTIEELSRAVGRFQ

-250 RGNTVI
+250 RGTTVI

-271 FGVTYQNGNP
+271 FGATYQNGNP
-281 AIGMRV
+281 AIGMQV
-287 IRQPGSNTLDAI
+287 IREPGSNTLDAI
-299 DGVLAE
+299 NAVLAE
-305 VKDFNENELQKVGA
+305 VKTFNENELRSVGA
-319 KIEKS
+319 RIEKS

-339 GNLLLGTF
+339 GNLLLGTL
-347 LAIGLLWMF
+347 LAVGLLWLF
-356 VRKWRAT
+356 VRRTRAT
-363 LIIAATVPVCLLA
+363 VLIAATVPVCLLL
-376 TLAVIG
+376 TLAVLG
-382 MTGRTINVISL
+382 MAGRTINVISL

-410 MENFVRLR
+410 MENFVRIR
-418 KQGLPPGQA
+418 KQGKGPGPA
-427 AMESVTQ
+427 ALEAVAQ

-452 IMFIEDVEGQLF
+452 IMFIKDVEGQLF

-475 VASLIVAVTVLPAA
+475 IASLIVAVTVLPAA
-489 ARHYAGTLDMDDN
+489 ARRFAGDLDMDDN
-502 EGRWN
+502 ESRWD
-507 GYADRIFGL
+507 GYADRIFSL
-516 IDTSKK
+516 IDSDRK
-522 RKIWIP
+522 RRIWIP
-528 SLILAPLAISWLL
+528 SLILAPMVISYFL

-560 GLPSGATLES
+560 GLPSGQTLEA
-570 ARAEIAEEVV
+570 ARTEIAEKVV
-580 QRLDPYLTG
+580 QRLDPYLKG

-657 LYLQS
+657 LYLQA
-662 EDDAVLRETALIA
+662 EDDEALRQAALVATDSIN
-675 VDAVQAAIPG
+675 AAIPG

-713 GLTRDQVG
+713 GMTREQVG
-721 RAVRAFGDGL
+721 RAVRAMGDGL
-731 YLGEYVSEGERMRVI
+731 YLGEYVSDGERMRVI
-746 LRGAE
+746 MRGLE
-751 AAGPE
+751 AADPE
-756 AIESAPL
+756 AIESAPI

-768 GTVPMGE
+768 GAVPLGE
-775 VATVLRGVGPTQIRH
+775 VATLLRGVGPTQIAH
-790 IDGRKTLT
+790 VDGRKTLT
-798 LNISPPPGVAL
+798 INVAPPPGMAL
-809 GEALEKIQETAEP
+809 GDALEKIEASAEGP
-822 QIQAALQAG
+822 IRNALPAG
-831 DTLRYGGD
+831 GTLRYGGD
-839 ADALLKAVKSLS
+839 ADALMQAISSLS
-851 TNFILAG
+851 SNFILAA
-858 ALLFVIMASVFRSAR
+858 ALLFVIMASVFRSAW
-873 DAALVIIALPLATV
+873 DSALVIIALPLATV
-887 GGVIAIQ
+887 GGVIGIQ

-925 LMAQARESEADGL
+925 LMAQARDSEAEGMTRSD
-938 SRAEAARAA
+938 AAQAA

-1008 GTAKKNLP
+1008 GGARKARPT
-1016 NLPDDPREPR
+1016 DQG
-1026 SKPDNSPKPQR
+1026 SPPQY
-1037 SGPDFGT
+1037 T
-1044 GPALEPAE
+1044 GRPVLEPAE

>member
-1 MGLTKIALK
+1 MTLTSIALR
-10 YPAAIAAGLALIAL
+10 YPAAIAAGLALVAL
-24 IGLVSAFSTPIQ
+24 IGIASFFTTPIQ

-42 RPSLTVQ
+42 QPQLSMQ
-49 AGWRAASPKEIE
+49 ANWRAASPKEME
-61 SEITIPIEQELR
+61 SEITIPIEEQLR
-73 GLPGL
+73 GIPGL
-78 TSVQSWSNNGGV
+78 ETINSWSNNGNV
-90 WLNLEFALGTN
+90 WFNLEFALGTN
-101 MDKAFAEVSSRVQR
+101 MDKAFAEVSSRAQQ

-126 SVGGANGDQGES
+126 IVGGGNGQQGES

-148 DSNMDAEALARLSR
+148 DSNMDSEALARFAR
-162 DTLIPRI
+162 DTIIPKL
-169 ESIEGVQGVS
+169 ETIEGVQGVD

-189 RIKFDPWRIAQL
+189 RIRFDPWRLAQL
-201 NLTIEELARAVGRFQ
+201 NLTIEELSRAVGRFQ

-244 DLTVAQ
+244 ELTVAQ
-250 RGNTVI
+250 RGTTVI

-271 FGVTYQNGNP
+271 FGATYQNGNP

-287 IRQPGSNTLDAI
+287 LREPGSNTLDAI
-299 DGVLAE
+299 NAVLSE
-305 VKDFNENELQKVGA
+305 VKTFNENELQRIGA
-319 KIEKS
+319 RIEKS

-339 GNLLLGTF
+339 GNLLLGTL
-347 LAIGLLWMF
+347 LAVGLLWLF
-356 VRKWRAT
+356 VRRVRAT
-363 LIIAATVPVCLLA
+363 VIIAATVPICLLA
-376 TLAVIG
+376 TLAVLG
-382 MTGRTINVISL
+382 VAGRSINVISL

-410 MENFVRLR
+410 MENFVRIR
-418 KQGLPPGQA
+418 KQGTA
-427 AMESVTQ
+427 AGPAALEAVSQ

-475 VASLIVAVTVLPAA
+475 IASLIVAVTVLPAA
-489 ARHYAGTLDMDDN
+489 ARHFAGELDMDDN
-502 EGRWN
+502 ERRWD
-507 GYADRIFGL
+507 GYADKIFSL
-516 IDTSKK
+516 IDSDRK

-528 SLILAPLAISWLL
+528 SLILAPMIISYFL

-555 VDAWV
+555 VDAWI
-560 GLPSGATLES
+560 GLPSGQTLEA
-570 ARAEIAEEVV
+570 ARSEIAEEVV
-580 QRLDPYLTG
+580 QRLDPYLRG

-599 LFVNPWGLNTGIRIK
+599 LFVNPWGLSTGIRIK

-657 LYLQS
+657 IYLQA
-662 EDDAVLRETALIA
+662 EDDEALRQAALVATDSIN
-675 VDAVQAAIPG
+675 AAIPG

-713 GLTRDQVG
+713 GMTRDQVG
-721 RAVRAFGDGL
+721 RAVRAMGDGL
-731 YLGEYVSEGERMRVI
+731 YLGEYVSDGERMRVI
-746 LRGAE
+746 MRGME
-751 AAGPE
+751 ASDPE
-756 AIESAPL
+756 AIESAPI

-768 GTVPMGE
+768 GSVPLGE
-775 VATVLRGVGPTQIRH
+775 VATLLRGVGPTQIAH
-790 IDGRKTLT
+790 VDGRKTLT
-798 LNISPPPGVAL
+798 INVAPPPGVAL
-809 GEALEKIQETAEP
+809 GEALEKIEATAEGP
-822 QIQAALQAG
+822 IRNALPAG
-831 DTLRYGGD
+831 GTMRYGGD
-839 ADALLKAVKSLS
+839 ADALLQAISSLS
-851 TNFILAG
+851 SNFLLAA

-873 DAALVIIALPLATV
+873 DSALVIIALPLATV
-887 GGVIAIQ
+887 GGVIGIQ

-925 LMAQARESEADGL
+925 LMAQARDCEAEGM
-938 SRAEAARAA
+938 SRPDAAHAA

-1008 GTAKKNLP
+1008 GGARKVRP
-1016 NLPDDPREPR
+1016 ADEG
-1026 SKPDNSPKPQR
+1026 SPPQY
-1037 SGPDFGT
+1037 SG
-1044 GPALEPAE
+1044 GPSLEPAE

>member
-1 MGLTKIALK
+1 MNLTGIALR

-24 IGLVSAFSTPIQ
+24 IGIVSAFSTPIQ

-42 RPSLTVQ
+42 RPSLTMQ

-61 SEITIPIEQELR
+61 SEITIPIEEQLR

-78 TSVQSWSNNGGV
+78 TSIQSWSNNGGV
-90 WLNLEFALGTN
+90 WFNLEFALGTN
-101 MDKAFAEVSSRVQR
+101 MDKAFAEVSSRAQQ

-126 SVGGANGDQGES
+126 TVGGANGQQGES

-148 DSNMDAEALARLSR
+148 DSNMDSEALAKMAR
-162 DTLIPRI
+162 DTIIPKL
-169 ESIEGVQGVS
+169 ESVAGVQGVDVQ
-179 LEAPTGERIL
+179 APTGERIL

-201 NLTIEELARAVGRFQ
+201 NLTIEELSRAVGRFQ
-216 DVGGGT
+216 DIGGGT

-244 DLTVAQ
+244 ELTVAQ
-250 RGNTVI
+250 RGTTVI

-271 FGVTYQNGNP
+271 FGATFQNGNP
-281 AIGMRV
+281 AIGMQV

-299 DGVLAE
+299 NGILTE
-305 VKDFNENELQKVGA
+305 VERFNNNELKSVGA
-319 KIEKS
+319 QIEKS

-334 LSFLG
+334 LSFLS
-339 GNLLLGTF
+339 GNLLLGTI
-347 LAIGLLWMF
+347 LAVGLLWLF
-356 VRKWRAT
+356 VRRWRAT
-363 LIIAATVPVCLLA
+363 LIIAATVPICLLA

-418 KQGLPPGQA
+418 SQGRSANEA
-427 AMESVTQ
+427 AMEAVAQ

-452 IMFIEDVEGQLF
+452 IIFIEDVEGQLF

-475 VASLIVAVTVLPAA
+475 VASLFVAVTVLPAA
-489 ARHYAGTLDMDDN
+489 ARHYAGRLDLEAN
-502 EGRWN
+502 EARWH

-516 IDTSKK
+516 IDTHQK

-528 SLILAPLAISWLL
+528 GLILAPLAISWLL

-555 VDAWV
+555 VDAWI

-570 ARAEIAEEVV
+570 ARTEIGEKIVD
-580 QRLDPYLTG
+580 RLDPYLKG

-614 DQSRIEEMTGIVNNE
+614 DQSRIDEMTGIVNSE

-662 EDDAVLRETALIA
+662 EDDEALR
-675 VDAVQAAIPG
+675 QAALTATDAINEALPG

-700 LRLTPN
+700 LRLSPN

-713 GLTRDQVG
+713 GMTRDQVG
-721 RAVRAFGDGL
+721 RAVRAMGDGL
-731 YLGEYVSEGERMRVI
+731 YLGEYVSDGERMRVI
-746 LRGAE
+746 LRGNE
-751 AAGPE
+751 ATDPE
-756 AIESAPL
+756 AIERAPL
-763 VTPNG
+763 VTPAS
-768 GTVPMGE
+768 GTVPLGE
-775 VATVLRGVGPTQIRH
+775 VATLFRGVGPSQISH
-790 IDGRKTLT
+790 VDGRKTIT
-798 LNISPPPGVAL
+798 LNVNPPTGMAL
-809 GEALEKIQETAEP
+809 GEALEKIQAIAEP
-822 QIQAALQAG
+822 AIQQALPVG
-831 DTLRYGGD
+831 GTLRYGGD
-839 ADALLKAVKSLS
+839 ADALFKAISSLS
-851 TNFILAG
+851 TNFILAA

-873 DAALVIIALPLATV
+873 DAILVIIALPLATV

-894 ILNLF
+894 IVNLF
-899 KPTPLDLLGM
+899 NPTPLDLLGM

-925 LMAQARESEADGL
+925 LMAQARESEAEGM
-938 SRAEAARAA
+938 SRAAAAQAA
-947 LRLRLRP
+947 LRLRLKP

-996 FTLVLLP
+996 FTLILLP

-1008 GTAKKNLP
+1008 GSKKEGKQSPDLP
-1016 NLPDDPREPR
+1016 LD
-1026 SKPDNSPKPQR
+1026 
-1037 SGPDFGT
+1037 GT
-1044 GPALEPAE
+1044 LEPAE

>member
-1 MGLTKIALK
+1 MSLTNIALK
-10 YPAAIAAGLALIAL
+10 YPAAIAAALALIAL

-49 AGWRAASPKEIE
+49 ANWRAASPKEIE

-78 TSVQSWSNNGGV
+78 SSVQSWSNNGNV

-148 DSNMDAEALARLSR
+148 DSNMDAEALARFSR
-162 DTLIPRI
+162 DTIIPKI
-169 ESIEGVQGVS
+169 ESVEGVQGVS

-232 RFEGNFTAEQIG
+232 RFEGNFTADQIG

-299 DGVLAE
+299 DGVLSE
-305 VKDFNENELQKVGA
+305 VESFNENELNSVGA
-319 KIEKS
+319 RIEKS

-347 LAIGLLWMF
+347 LAVGLLWLF

-418 KQGLPPGQA
+418 KQGRSPGEA
-427 AMESVTQ
+427 AVEAVTQ

-489 ARHYAGTLDMDDN
+489 ARHYAGTLDMEDN
-502 EGRWN
+502 DSRWD
-507 GYADRIFGL
+507 GYADRIFSL
-516 IDTSKK
+516 IDSDKK

-528 SLILAPLAISWLL
+528 SLIIAPLAISWLL

-570 ARAEIAEEVV
+570 ARTEIAEEVV

-662 EDDAVLRETALIA
+662 ENDESLREAALVA

-685 AMVRPNPDPNVVVPE
+685 SMVRPNPDPNVVVPE

-713 GLTRDQVG
+713 GMTRDQVG
-721 RAVRAFGDGL
+721 RAMRAFGDGL
-731 YLGEYVSEGERMRVI
+731 YLGEYVSDGERMRVI
-746 LRGAE
+746 LRGLE

-756 AIESAPL
+756 AIEGAPL

-768 GTVPMGE
+768 GIVPMRE
-775 VATVLRGVGPTQIRH
+775 VATLLRGVGPTQISH
-790 IDGRKTLT
+790 VDGRKTVT

-809 GEALEKIQETAEP
+809 GEALEKIQTEAEP
-822 QIQAALQAG
+822 AISAALETG

-839 ADALLKAVKSLS
+839 ADALLKAIKSLS

-925 LMAQARESEADGL
+925 LMAQARDSEAEGMT
-938 SRAEAARAA
+938 RTEAAKAA

-1008 GTAKKNLP
+1008 GSARKDVP
-1016 NLPDDPREPR
+1016 NQPDEPR
-1026 SKPDNSPKPQR
+1026 GPRNTPENKPKPETPR
-1037 SGPDFGT
+1037 PDFGS

>member
-1 MGLTKIALK
+1 MTLTNIALR

-24 IGLVSAFSTPIQ
+24 IGIISAFTTPIQ

-42 RPSLTVQ
+42 RPQLSMQ
-49 AGWRAASPKEIE
+49 ANWRAASPKEME
-61 SEITIPIEQELR
+61 SEITIPIEEQLR
-73 GLPGL
+73 GIPGL
-78 TSVQSWSNNGGV
+78 ETINSWSNNGNV
-90 WLNLEFALGTN
+90 WFNLEFALGTN
-101 MDKAFAEVSSRVQR
+101 MDKAFAEVSSRSQQ

-126 SVGGANGDQGES
+126 IVGGAFGQQGES

-148 DSNMDAEALARLSR
+148 DSNMDSEALARFAR
-162 DTLIPRI
+162 DTVIPKL
-169 ESIEGVQGVS
+169 ETIEGVQGVD
-179 LEAPTGERIL
+179 LQAPTGERIL
-189 RIKFDPWRIAQL
+189 RIRFDPWRLAQL
-201 NLTIEELARAVGRFQ
+201 NLTIEELSRAVGRFQ

-244 DLTVAQ
+244 NLTVAQ
-250 RGNTVI
+250 RGTTVI

-271 FGVTYQNGNP
+271 FGATYQNGNP
-281 AIGMRV
+281 AIGMQV
-287 IRQPGSNTLDAI
+287 IREPGSNTLDAI
-299 DGVLAE
+299 NAVLTE
-305 VKDFNENELQKVGA
+305 VETFNQNELQSIGA
-319 KIEKS
+319 RIEKS

-329 FIKRA
+329 FIRRA

-339 GNLLLGTF
+339 GNLLLGTL
-347 LAIGLLWMF
+347 LAVGLLWIF
-356 VRKWRAT
+356 VRRARAT
-363 LIIAATVPVCLLA
+363 VIIAATVPVCLLA
-376 TLAVIG
+376 TLAVLG
-382 MTGRTINVISL
+382 MAGRSINVISL

-410 MENFVRLR
+410 MENFVRIR
-418 KQGLPPGQA
+418 KRGTPPGPA
-427 AMESVTQ
+427 ALEAVSQ

-475 VASLIVAVTVLPAA
+475 IASLIVAVTVLPAA
-489 ARHYAGTLDMDDN
+489 ARHFAGDLEMDDN
-502 EGRWN
+502 ERRWD
-507 GYADRIFGL
+507 GYADKLFSL
-516 IDTSKK
+516 IDTDRK

-528 SLILAPLAISWLL
+528 SLILAPLAISYFL

-560 GLPSGATLES
+560 GLPSGQTLEA
-570 ARAEIAEEVV
+570 ARSEIAEEVV
-580 QRLDPYLTG
+580 QRLDPYLKG

-614 DQSRIEEMTGIVNNE
+614 DQSRIEEMTDIVNNE

-644 SLFGNFGGNGSIE
+644 SLFGNFGGNGNIE
-657 LYLQS
+657 LYLQA
-662 EDDAVLRETALIA
+662 EDDEALRQAALVATDSIN
-675 VDAVQAAIPG
+675 AAIPG

-713 GLTRDQVG
+713 GMTREQVG
-721 RAVRAFGDGL
+721 RAVRAMGDGL
-731 YLGEYVSEGERMRVI
+731 YLGEYVSDGERMRVI
-746 LRGAE
+746 MRGLE
-751 AAGPE
+751 AVDPE
-756 AIESAPL
+756 AIESAPI

-768 GTVPMGE
+768 GAVPLGE
-775 VATVLRGVGPTQIRH
+775 VATLLRGVGPTQIAH
-790 IDGRKTLT
+790 VDGRKTLT
-798 LNISPPPGVAL
+798 INVSPPPGVAL
-809 GEALEKIQETAEP
+809 GVALEKIEASAEGP
-822 QIQAALQAG
+822 IRNALPAG
-831 DTLRYGGD
+831 GTLRYGGD
-839 ADALLKAVKSLS
+839 ADALLKAISSLS
-851 TNFILAG
+851 SNFLLAA

-873 DAALVIIALPLATV
+873 DSALVIIALPLATV
-887 GGVIAIQ
+887 GGVIGIQ

-925 LMAQARESEADGL
+925 LMAQARDSEAEGMTR
-938 SRAEAARAA
+938 SEAAHAA

-1008 GTAKKNLP
+1008 GGAKATD
-1016 NLPDDPREPR
+1016 PDEREPH
-1026 SKPDNSPKPQR
+1026 PDIAG
-1037 SGPDFGT
+1037 GPV
-1044 GPALEPAE
+1044 LEPAE

>member
-1 MGLTKIALK
+1 MTLTNLALR

-24 IGLVSAFSTPIQ
+24 IGIISIFTTPIQ

-42 RPSLTVQ
+42 RPQLSMQ
-49 AGWRAASPKEIE
+49 ANWRAASPKEME
-61 SEITIPIEQELR
+61 SEITIPIEEQLR
-73 GLPGL
+73 GIPGL
-78 TSVQSWSNNGGV
+78 ETINSWSNNGNV
-90 WLNLEFALGTN
+90 WFNLEFALGTN
-101 MDKAFAEVSSRVQR
+101 MDKAFAEVSSRAQQ

-126 SVGGANGDQGES
+126 IVGGANGQQGES

-148 DSNMDAEALARLSR
+148 DSNMDSEALARFAR
-162 DTLIPRI
+162 DTIIPKL
-169 ESIEGVQGVS
+169 ETIEGVQGVD
-179 LEAPTGERIL
+179 LQAPTGERIL
-189 RIKFDPWRIAQL
+189 RIRFDPWRLAQL
-201 NLTIEELARAVGRFQ
+201 NLTIEELSRAVGRFQ
-216 DVGGGT
+216 DIGGGT
-222 VDVGRRGYAL
+222 IDVGRRGYAL
-232 RFEGNFTAEQIG
+232 RFEGNFTADQIG

-250 RGNTVI
+250 RGTTVI

-271 FGVTYQNGNP
+271 FGATYQNGNP
-281 AIGMRV
+281 AIGMQV
-287 IRQPGSNTLDAI
+287 IREPGSNTLDAI
-299 DGVLAE
+299 DAVLAE
-305 VKDFNENELQKVGA
+305 VKAFNENELRSVGA
-319 KIEKS
+319 RIEKS

-339 GNLLLGTF
+339 GNLLLGTL
-347 LAIGLLWMF
+347 LAVGLLWLF
-356 VRKWRAT
+356 VRRARAT
-363 LIIAATVPVCLLA
+363 VIIAATVPVCLLV
-376 TLAVIG
+376 TLAVLG
-382 MTGRTINVISL
+382 MAGRTINVISL

-410 MENFVRLR
+410 MENFVRIR
-418 KQGLPPGQA
+418 KQGKDPGPA
-427 AMESVTQ
+427 ALEAVAQ

-452 IMFIEDVEGQLF
+452 IMFIQDVEGQLF

-475 VASLIVAVTVLPAA
+475 IASLIVAVTVLPAA
-489 ARHYAGTLDMDDN
+489 ARRFAGNLDMDEN
-502 EGRWN
+502 ERRWD
-507 GYADRIFGL
+507 GYADRIFSL
-516 IDTSKK
+516 IDSDRK
-522 RKIWIP
+522 RRIWIP
-528 SLILAPLAISWLL
+528 SLILAPMVISYFL

-560 GLPSGATLES
+560 GLPSGQTLEA
-570 ARAEIAEEVV
+570 ARTEIAEEVV
-580 QRLDPYLTG
+580 QRLDPYLKG

-614 DQSRIEEMTGIVNNE
+614 DQSRIEEMTAIVNNE

-657 LYLQS
+657 LYLQA
-662 EDDAVLRETALIA
+662 EDDEALRQAALVATDSIN
-675 VDAVQAAIPG
+675 AAIPG

-713 GLTRDQVG
+713 GMTREQVG
-721 RAVRAFGDGL
+721 RAVRAMGDGL
-731 YLGEYVSEGERMRVI
+731 YLGEYVSDGERMRVI
-746 LRGAE
+746 MRGLE
-751 AAGPE
+751 AADPE
-756 AIESAPL
+756 AIESAPI

-768 GTVPMGE
+768 GAVPLGE
-775 VATVLRGVGPTQIRH
+775 VATLLRGVGPTQIAH
-790 IDGRKTLT
+790 VDGRKTLT
-798 LNISPPPGVAL
+798 INVSPPPGMAL
-809 GEALEKIQETAEP
+809 GDALEKIEASAEGP
-822 QIQAALQAG
+822 IRNALPAG
-831 DTLRYGGD
+831 GTLRYGGD
-839 ADALLKAVKSLS
+839 ADALLQAISSLS
-851 TNFILAG
+851 SNFILAA

-873 DAALVIIALPLATV
+873 DSALVIIALPLATV
-887 GGVIAIQ
+887 GGVIGIQ

-925 LMAQARESEADGL
+925 LMAQARDSEAEGM
-938 SRAEAARAA
+938 SRSEAARSA
-947 LRLRLRP
+947 LRLRLLP

-1008 GTAKKNLP
+1008 GGTRKDRP
-1016 NLPDDPREPR
+1016 TDQGPTPRYA
-1026 SKPDNSPKPQR
+1026 
-1037 SGPDFGT
+1037 GT
-1044 GPALEPAE
+1044 PVLEPAE

>member
-1 MGLTKIALK
+1 MTLTNIALR
-10 YPAAIAAGLALIAL
+10 YPAAIAAGLALITL
-24 IGLVSAFSTPIQ
+24 IGIISIFTTPIQ

-42 RPSLTVQ
+42 QPQISVQ
-49 AGWRAASPKEIE
+49 ANWRAASPKEME
-61 SEITIPIEQELR
+61 SEITIPIEEQLR
-73 GLPGL
+73 GIPGL
-78 TSVQSWSNNGGV
+78 ETINSWSNNGNV
-90 WLNLEFALGTN
+90 WFNLEFALGTN
-101 MDKAFAEVSSRVQR
+101 MDKAFAEVSSRAQQ

-126 SVGGANGDQGES
+126 IVGGANGQQGES

-148 DSNMDAEALARLSR
+148 DSNMDSEALARFAR
-162 DTLIPRI
+162 DTIIPKL
-169 ESIEGVQGVS
+169 ETIEGVQGVD
-179 LEAPTGERIL
+179 LQAPTGERIL
-189 RIKFDPWRIAQL
+189 RIRFDPWRLAQL
-201 NLTIEELARAVGRFQ
+201 NLTIEELSRAVGRFQ

-250 RGNTVI
+250 RGTTVI

-271 FGVTYQNGNP
+271 FGATYQNGNP
-281 AIGMRV
+281 AIGMQV
-287 IRQPGSNTLDAI
+287 IREPGSNTLDAI
-299 DGVLAE
+299 DAVLAE
-305 VKDFNENELQKVGA
+305 VKAFNENELRSVGA
-319 KIEKS
+319 RIEKS

-339 GNLLLGTF
+339 GNLLLGTL
-347 LAIGLLWMF
+347 LAVGLLWLF
-356 VRKWRAT
+356 VRRARAT
-363 LIIAATVPVCLLA
+363 VLIAATVPVCLLV
-376 TLAVIG
+376 TLAVLG
-382 MTGRTINVISL
+382 MAGRTINVISL

-410 MENFVRLR
+410 MENFVRIR
-418 KQGLPPGQA
+418 KQGKGPGPA
-427 AMESVTQ
+427 ALEAVAQ

-452 IMFIEDVEGQLF
+452 IMFIKDVEGQLF

-475 VASLIVAVTVLPAA
+475 IASLIVAVTVLPAA
-489 ARHYAGTLDMDDN
+489 ARRFAGDLDMDDN
-502 EGRWN
+502 ERRWD
-507 GYADRIFGL
+507 GYADRIFSL
-516 IDTSKK
+516 IDSDRK
-522 RKIWIP
+522 RRIWIP
-528 SLILAPLAISWLL
+528 SLILAPMVISYFL

-560 GLPSGATLES
+560 GLPSGQTLEA
-570 ARAEIAEEVV
+570 ARTEIAEEVV
-580 QRLDPYLTG
+580 QRLDPYLKG

-614 DQSRIEEMTGIVNNE
+614 DQSRIEEMTDIVNNE

-657 LYLQS
+657 LYLQA
-662 EDDAVLRETALIA
+662 EDDEALRQAALVATDSIN
-675 VDAVQAAIPG
+675 AAIPG

-713 GLTRDQVG
+713 GMTRDQVG
-721 RAVRAFGDGL
+721 RAVRAMGDGL
-731 YLGEYVSEGERMRVI
+731 YLGEYVSDGERMRVI
-746 LRGAE
+746 MRGLE
-751 AAGPE
+751 AADPE
-756 AIESAPL
+756 AIESAPI

-768 GTVPMGE
+768 GAVPLGE
-775 VATVLRGVGPTQIRH
+775 VATLLRGVGPTQIAH
-790 IDGRKTLT
+790 VDGRKTLT
-798 LNISPPPGVAL
+798 INVAPPPGMAL
-809 GEALEKIQETAEP
+809 GDALEKIKASAEGP
-822 QIQAALQAG
+822 IRNALPAG
-831 DTLRYGGD
+831 GTLRYGGD
-839 ADALLKAVKSLS
+839 ADALMQAIGSLS
-851 TNFILAG
+851 SNFILAA
-858 ALLFVIMASVFRSAR
+858 ALLFVIMASVFRSAW
-873 DAALVIIALPLATV
+873 DSALVIIALPLATV
-887 GGVIAIQ
+887 GGVIGIQ

-925 LMAQARESEADGL
+925 LMAQARDSEAEGMTRSD
-938 SRAEAARAA
+938 AAQAA

-1008 GTAKKNLP
+1008 GGARKARP
-1016 NLPDDPREPR
+1016 NDQG
-1026 SKPDNSPKPQR
+1026 SPPQF
-1037 SGPDFGT
+1037 SGTPV
-1044 GPALEPAE
+1044 LEPAE

>member
-1 MGLTKIALK
+1 MTLTSIALR

-24 IGLVSAFSTPIQ
+24 IGIASAFTTPIQ

-42 RPSLTVQ
+42 RPQISMQ
-49 AGWRAASPKEIE
+49 ANWRAASPKEME
-61 SEITIPIEQELR
+61 SEITIPIEEQLR
-73 GLPGL
+73 GIPGL
-78 TSVQSWSNNGGV
+78 ETINSWSNNGNV
-90 WLNLEFALGTN
+90 WFNLEFALGTN
-101 MDKAFAEVSSRVQR
+101 MDKAFAEVSSRAQQ

-126 SVGGANGDQGES
+126 IVGGGGGQQGES

-148 DSNMDAEALARLSR
+148 DSNMDSEALARFAR
-162 DTLIPRI
+162 DTIIPKL
-169 ESIEGVQGVS
+169 ETIEGVQGVD
-179 LEAPTGERIL
+179 LDAPTGERIL
-189 RIKFDPWRIAQL
+189 RIRFDPWRLAQL
-201 NLTIEELARAVGRFQ
+201 NLSIEELSRAVGRFQ

-232 RFEGNFTAEQIG
+232 RFQGNFTAEQIG
-244 DLTVAQ
+244 NLTVAQ
-250 RGNTVI
+250 RGTTVI

-271 FGVTYQNGNP
+271 FGATYQNGNP

-287 IRQPGSNTLDAI
+287 LREPGSNTLDAI
-299 DGVLAE
+299 DAVLAE
-305 VKDFNENELQKVGA
+305 VEMFNQNELRSIGA
-319 KIEKS
+319 RIEKS

-339 GNLLLGTF
+339 GNLLLGTL
-347 LAIGLLWMF
+347 LAVGLLWLF
-356 VRKWRAT
+356 VRRSRAT
-363 LIIAATVPVCLLA
+363 VIIAATVPVCLLA
-376 TLAVIG
+376 TLAVLG
-382 MTGRTINVISL
+382 MAGRSINVISL

-418 KQGLPPGQA
+418 KHGTAPGPA
-427 AMESVTQ
+427 ALEAVSQ

-475 VASLIVAVTVLPAA
+475 IASLIVAVTVLPAA
-489 ARHYAGTLDMDDN
+489 ARHFAGDLDMDDN
-502 EGRWN
+502 ERRWD
-507 GYADRIFGL
+507 GYADKIFSL
-516 IDTSKK
+516 IDSDRK
-522 RKIWIP
+522 RRIWIP
-528 SLILAPLAISWLL
+528 SLILAPILISYFL

-560 GLPSGATLES
+560 GLPSGQTLEA
-570 ARAEIAEEVV
+570 ARSEIAEEVV
-580 QRLDPYLTG
+580 QRLDPYLKG

-614 DQSRIEEMTGIVNNE
+614 DQSRIEEMTEIVNNE

-644 SLFGNFGGNGSIE
+644 SLFGNFGGNGNIE
-657 LYLQS
+657 LYLQA
-662 EDDAVLRETALIA
+662 EDDEALRQAALVATDSIN
-675 VDAVQAAIPG
+675 AAIPG
-685 AMVRPNPDPNVVVPE
+685 AMVRSNPDPNVVVPE

-713 GLTRDQVG
+713 GMTREQVG
-721 RAVRAFGDGL
+721 RAVRAMGDGL
-731 YLGEYVSEGERMRVI
+731 YLGEYVSDGERMRVI
-746 LRGAE
+746 MRGLE
-751 AAGPE
+751 AADPE
-756 AIESAPL
+756 AIESAPI

-768 GTVPMGE
+768 GSVPLGE
-775 VATVLRGVGPTQIRH
+775 VATLLRGVGPTQIAH
-790 IDGRKTLT
+790 VDGRKTLT
-798 LNISPPPGVAL
+798 INVTPPPGMAL
-809 GEALEKIQETAEP
+809 GVALEKIETSAEGA
-822 QIQAALQAG
+822 IRNALPAG
-831 DTLRYGGD
+831 GTLRYGGD
-839 ADALLKAVKSLS
+839 ADALLQAITSLS
-851 TNFILAG
+851 SNFLLAA

-873 DAALVIIALPLATV
+873 DSALVIIALPLATV
-887 GGVIAIQ
+887 GGVIGIQ

-925 LMAQARESEADGL
+925 LMAQARDCEAEGMTRSD
-938 SRAEAARAA
+938 AAHAA

-1008 GTAKKNLP
+1008 GGAKQAR
-1016 NLPDDPREPR
+1016 PDKRGPQ
-1026 SKPDNSPKPQR
+1026 PDV
-1037 SGPDFGT
+1037 SG
-1044 GPALEPAE
+1044 GPVLEPAE

>member
-1 MGLTKIALK
+1 MTLTNIALR

-24 IGLVSAFSTPIQ
+24 IGIISAFTTPIQ

-42 RPSLTVQ
+42 RPQLSMQ
-49 AGWRAASPKEIE
+49 ANWRAASPKEME
-61 SEITIPIEQELR
+61 SEITIPIEEQLR
-73 GLPGL
+73 GIPGL
-78 TSVQSWSNNGGV
+78 ETINSWSNNGNV
-90 WLNLEFALGTN
+90 WFNLEFALGTN
-101 MDKAFAEVSSRVQR
+101 MDKAFAEVSSRSQQ

-126 SVGGANGDQGES
+126 IVGGAFGQQGES

-148 DSNMDAEALARLSR
+148 DSNMDSEALARFAR
-162 DTLIPRI
+162 DTVIPKL
-169 ESIEGVQGVS
+169 ETIEGVQGVD
-179 LEAPTGERIL
+179 LQAPTGERIL
-189 RIKFDPWRIAQL
+189 RIRFDPWRLAQL
-201 NLTIEELARAVGRFQ
+201 NLTIEELSRAVGRFQ

-244 DLTVAQ
+244 NLTVAQ
-250 RGNTVI
+250 RGTTVI

-271 FGVTYQNGNP
+271 FGATYQNGNP
-281 AIGMRV
+281 AIGMQV
-287 IRQPGSNTLDAI
+287 IREPGSNTLDAI
-299 DGVLAE
+299 NAVLTE
-305 VKDFNENELQKVGA
+305 VETFNQNELQSIGA
-319 KIEKS
+319 RIEKS

-329 FIKRA
+329 FIRRA

-339 GNLLLGTF
+339 GNLLLGTL
-347 LAIGLLWMF
+347 LAVGLLWIF
-356 VRKWRAT
+356 VRRARAT
-363 LIIAATVPVCLLA
+363 VIIAATVPVCLLA
-376 TLAVIG
+376 TLAVLG
-382 MTGRTINVISL
+382 MAGRSINVISL

-410 MENFVRLR
+410 MENFVRIR
-418 KQGLPPGQA
+418 KRGTPPGPA
-427 AMESVTQ
+427 ALEAVSQ

-475 VASLIVAVTVLPAA
+475 IASLIVAVTVLPAA
-489 ARHYAGTLDMDDN
+489 ARHFAGDLEMDDN
-502 EGRWN
+502 ERRWD
-507 GYADRIFGL
+507 GYADKLFSL
-516 IDTSKK
+516 IDTDRK

-528 SLILAPLAISWLL
+528 SLILAPLAISYFL

-560 GLPSGATLES
+560 GLPSGQTLEA
-570 ARAEIAEEVV
+570 ARSEIAEEVV
-580 QRLDPYLTG
+580 QRLDPYLKG

-614 DQSRIEEMTGIVNNE
+614 DQSRIEEMTDIVNNE

-644 SLFGNFGGNGSIE
+644 SLFGNFGGNGNIE
-657 LYLQS
+657 LYLQA
-662 EDDAVLRETALIA
+662 EDDEALRQAALVATDSIN
-675 VDAVQAAIPG
+675 AAIPG

-713 GLTRDQVG
+713 GMTREQVG
-721 RAVRAFGDGL
+721 RAVRAMGDGL
-731 YLGEYVSEGERMRVI
+731 YLGEYVSDGERMRVI
-746 LRGAE
+746 MRGLE
-751 AAGPE
+751 AVDPE
-756 AIESAPL
+756 AIESAPI

-768 GTVPMGE
+768 GAVPLGE
-775 VATVLRGVGPTQIRH
+775 VATLLRGVGPTQIAH
-790 IDGRKTLT
+790 VDGRKTLT
-798 LNISPPPGVAL
+798 INVSPPPGVAL
-809 GEALEKIQETAEP
+809 GVALEKIEASAEGP
-822 QIQAALQAG
+822 IRNALPAG
-831 DTLRYGGD
+831 GTLRYGGD
-839 ADALLKAVKSLS
+839 ADALLKAISSLS
-851 TNFILAG
+851 SNFLLAA

-873 DAALVIIALPLATV
+873 DSALVIIALPLATV
-887 GGVIAIQ
+887 GGVIGIQ

-925 LMAQARESEADGL
+925 LMAQARDSEAEGL
-938 SRAEAARAA
+938 TRSEAAHAA

-1008 GTAKKNLP
+1008 GGAKATD
-1016 NLPDDPREPR
+1016 PDEREPH
-1026 SKPDNSPKPQR
+1026 PDIAG
-1037 SGPDFGT
+1037 GPV
-1044 GPALEPAE
+1044 LEPAE

>member
-1 MGLTKIALK
+1 MTLTNIALR

-24 IGLVSAFSTPIQ
+24 IGIVSIFTTPIQ

-42 RPSLTVQ
+42 RPQLSMQ
-49 AGWRAASPKEIE
+49 ANWRAASPKEME
-61 SEITIPIEQELR
+61 SEITIPIEEQLR
-73 GLPGL
+73 GIPGL
-78 TSVQSWSNNGGV
+78 ETINSWSNNGNV
-90 WLNLEFALGTN
+90 WFNLEFALGTN
-101 MDKAFAEVSSRVQR
+101 MDKAFAEVSSRAQQ

-126 SVGGANGDQGES
+126 IVGGAFGQQGES

-148 DSNMDAEALARLSR
+148 DSNMDSEALARFAR
-162 DTLIPRI
+162 DTIIPKL
-169 ESIEGVQGVS
+169 ETIEGVQGVD
-179 LEAPTGERIL
+179 LQAPTGERIL
-189 RIKFDPWRIAQL
+189 RIRFDPWRLAQL
-201 NLTIEELARAVGRFQ
+201 NLTIEELSRAVGRFQ

-250 RGNTVI
+250 RGTTVI

-281 AIGMRV
+281 AIGMQV
-287 IRQPGSNTLDAI
+287 IREPGSNTLDAI
-299 DGVLAE
+299 NAVLTE
-305 VKDFNENELQKVGA
+305 VKAFNENELRSVGA
-319 KIEKS
+319 RIEKS

-339 GNLLLGTF
+339 GNLLLGTL
-347 LAIGLLWMF
+347 LAVGLLWLF
-356 VRKWRAT
+356 VRRARAT

-376 TLAVIG
+376 TLAVLG
-382 MTGRTINVISL
+382 MAGRSINVISL

-410 MENFVRLR
+410 MENFVRIR
-418 KQGLPPGQA
+418 KQGTAPGPAALQA
-427 AMESVTQ
+427 VSQ

-475 VASLIVAVTVLPAA
+475 IASLVVAVTVLPAA
-489 ARHYAGTLDMDDN
+489 ARHFAGDLEMDDN
-502 EGRWN
+502 ERRWD
-507 GYADRIFGL
+507 GYADRIFSL
-516 IDTSKK
+516 IDSDRK
-522 RKIWIP
+522 RRIWIP
-528 SLILAPLAISWLL
+528 SLILAPIVMAYFL

-560 GLPSGATLES
+560 GLPSGQTLEA
-570 ARAEIAEEVV
+570 ARSEIAEEVV

-657 LYLQS
+657 LYLQA
-662 EDDAVLRETALIA
+662 EDDEALRQAALVATDKIN
-675 VDAVQAAIPG
+675 AAIPG

-713 GLTRDQVG
+713 GMTRDQVG
-721 RAVRAFGDGL
+721 RAVRAMGDGL
-731 YLGEYVSEGERMRVI
+731 YLGEYVSDGERMRVI
-746 LRGAE
+746 MRGLE
-751 AAGPE
+751 AADPE
-756 AIESAPL
+756 AIESAPI

-768 GTVPMGE
+768 GAVPLGE
-775 VATVLRGVGPTQIRH
+775 VATLLRGVGPTQIAH
-790 IDGRKTLT
+790 VDGRKTLT
-798 LNISPPPGVAL
+798 INVAPPPGMAL
-809 GEALEKIQETAEP
+809 GDALEKIEATAEGP
-822 QIQAALQAG
+822 IRNALPAG
-831 DTLRYGGD
+831 GTLRYGGD
-839 ADALLKAVKSLS
+839 ADALLQAVSSLS
-851 TNFILAG
+851 SNFILAA
-858 ALLFVIMASVFRSAR
+858 ALLFVIMASVFRSAW
-873 DAALVIIALPLATV
+873 DSALVIIALPLATV
-887 GGVIAIQ
+887 GGVIGIQ

-925 LMAQARESEADGL
+925 LMAQARESEAEGM
-938 SRAEAARAA
+938 SRSEAARTA

-1008 GTAKKNLP
+1008 GGARKASPT
-1016 NLPDDPREPR
+1016 DHEPQ
-1026 SKPDNSPKPQR
+1026 PLY
-1037 SGPDFGT
+1037 SG

>member
-1 MGLTKIALK
+1 MTLTNIALR

-24 IGLVSAFSTPIQ
+24 IGIVSAFTTPIQ

-42 RPSLTVQ
+42 RPQISMQ
-49 AGWRAASPKEIE
+49 ANWRAASPKEME
-61 SEITIPIEQELR
+61 SEITIPIEEQLR
-73 GLPGL
+73 GIPGL
-78 TSVQSWSNNGGV
+78 ETINSWSNNGNV
-90 WLNLEFALGTN
+90 WFNLEFALGTN
-101 MDKAFAEVSSRVQR
+101 MDKAFAEVSSRAQQ

-126 SVGGANGDQGES
+126 IVGGGGGQQGES

-148 DSNMDAEALARLSR
+148 DSNMDSEALARFAR
-162 DTLIPRI
+162 DTIIPKL
-169 ESIEGVQGVS
+169 ETIEGVQGVD

-189 RIKFDPWRIAQL
+189 RIRFDPWRLAQL
-201 NLTIEELARAVGRFQ
+201 NLTIEELSRAVGRFQ

-232 RFEGNFTAEQIG
+232 RFQGNFTAEQIG

-250 RGNTVI
+250 RGTTVI

-271 FGVTYQNGNP
+271 FGATYQNGNP

-287 IRQPGSNTLDAI
+287 LREPGSNTLDAI
-299 DGVLAE
+299 DAVLSE
-305 VKDFNENELQKVGA
+305 VETFNQNELRSIGA
-319 KIEKS
+319 RIEKS

-339 GNLLLGTF
+339 GNLLLGTL
-347 LAIGLLWMF
+347 LAVGLLWLF
-356 VRKWRAT
+356 VRRARAT
-363 LIIAATVPVCLLA
+363 VIIAATVPICLLS
-376 TLAVIG
+376 TLAVLG
-382 MTGRTINVISL
+382 MAGRSINVISL

-410 MENFVRLR
+410 MENFVRIR
-418 KQGLPPGQA
+418 KQGTAPGPA
-427 AMESVTQ
+427 ALEAVSQ

-452 IMFIEDVEGQLF
+452 IMFIQDVEGQLF

-475 VASLIVAVTVLPAA
+475 IASLIVAVTVLPAA
-489 ARHYAGTLDMDDN
+489 ARHFAGDLDMDDN
-502 EGRWN
+502 ERRWD
-507 GYADRIFGL
+507 GYADKLFSL
-516 IDTSKK
+516 IDTDRK
-522 RKIWIP
+522 RRIWIP
-528 SLILAPLAISWLL
+528 SLILAPLLISYFL

-560 GLPSGATLES
+560 GLPSGQTLEA
-570 ARAEIAEEVV
+570 ARSEIAEEVV
-580 QRLDPYLTG
+580 QRLDPYLKG

-599 LFVNPWGLNTGIRIK
+599 LFVNPWGLSTGIRIK
-614 DQSRIEEMTGIVNNE
+614 DQSRIEEMTDIVNNE

-657 LYLQS
+657 LYLQA
-662 EDDAVLRETALIA
+662 EDDEALRQAALVATDSIN
-675 VDAVQAAIPG
+675 AAIPG

-713 GLTRDQVG
+713 GMTREQVG
-721 RAVRAFGDGL
+721 RAVRAMGDGL
-731 YLGEYVSEGERMRVI
+731 YLGEYVSDGERMRVI
-746 LRGAE
+746 MRGLE
-751 AAGPE
+751 AADPE
-756 AIESAPL
+756 AIESAPI

-768 GTVPMGE
+768 GAVPLGE
-775 VATVLRGVGPTQIRH
+775 VATLLRGVGPTQIAH
-790 IDGRKTLT
+790 VDGRKTLT
-798 LNISPPPGVAL
+798 INVSPPPGMAL
-809 GEALEKIQETAEP
+809 GDALEKIEASAEGP
-822 QIQAALQAG
+822 IRNALPAG
-831 DTLRYGGD
+831 GTLRYGGD
-839 ADALLKAVKSLS
+839 ADALLQAISSLS
-851 TNFILAG
+851 SNFILAG
-858 ALLFVIMASVFRSAR
+858 ALLFVIMASVFRSAW
-873 DAALVIIALPLATV
+873 DSALVIIALPLATV
-887 GGVIAIQ
+887 GGVIGIQ

-925 LMAQARESEADGL
+925 LMAQARDCEAEGMTRSEA
-938 SRAEAARAA
+938 AQTA

-1008 GTAKKNLP
+1008 GGAKQDRPDERGPQKNI
-1016 NLPDDPREPR
+1016 
-1026 SKPDNSPKPQR
+1026 
-1037 SGPDFGT
+1037 SG
-1044 GPALEPAE
+1044 GPVLEPAE

>member
-1 MGLTKIALK
+1 MTLTNIALR

-24 IGLVSAFSTPIQ
+24 IGIVSIFTTPIQ

-42 RPSLTVQ
+42 RPQLSMQ
-49 AGWRAASPKEIE
+49 ANWRAASPKEME
-61 SEITIPIEQELR
+61 SEITIPIEEQLR
-73 GLPGL
+73 GIPGL
-78 TSVQSWSNNGGV
+78 ETINSWSNNGNV
-90 WLNLEFALGTN
+90 WFNLEFALGTN
-101 MDKAFAEVSSRVQR
+101 MDKAFAEVSSRVQQ

-126 SVGGANGDQGES
+126 IVGGANGQQGES

-148 DSNMDAEALARLSR
+148 DSNMDSEALARFAR
-162 DTLIPRI
+162 DTIIPKL
-169 ESIEGVQGVS
+169 ETIEGVQGVD
-179 LEAPTGERIL
+179 LQAPTGERIL
-189 RIKFDPWRIAQL
+189 RIRFDPWRLAQL
-201 NLTIEELARAVGRFQ
+201 NLTIEELSRAVGRFQ

-250 RGNTVI
+250 RGTTVI

-271 FGVTYQNGNP
+271 FGATYQNGNP
-281 AIGMRV
+281 AIGMQV
-287 IRQPGSNTLDAI
+287 IREPGSNTLDAI
-299 DGVLAE
+299 DAVLTE
-305 VKDFNENELQKVGA
+305 VKAFNDNELRSVGA
-319 KIEKS
+319 RIEKS

-339 GNLLLGTF
+339 GNLLLGTL
-347 LAIGLLWMF
+347 LAVGLLWLF
-356 VRKWRAT
+356 VRRARAT
-363 LIIAATVPVCLLA
+363 VLIAATVPICLLV
-376 TLAVIG
+376 TLAVLG
-382 MTGRTINVISL
+382 MAGRTINVISL

-410 MENFVRLR
+410 MENFVRIR
-418 KQGLPPGQA
+418 KQGTAPGPA
-427 AMESVTQ
+427 ALEAVAQ

-475 VASLIVAVTVLPAA
+475 IASLIVAVTVLPAA
-489 ARHYAGTLDMDDN
+489 ARHFAGDLAMDDN
-502 EGRWN
+502 ERRWN
-507 GYADRIFGL
+507 GYADRIFSL
-516 IDTSKK
+516 IDSDRK
-522 RKIWIP
+522 RRIWIP
-528 SLILAPLAISWLL
+528 SLILAPMVISYFL

-560 GLPSGATLES
+560 GLPSGQTLEA
-570 ARAEIAEEVV
+570 ARTEIAEEVV
-580 QRLDPYLTG
+580 QRLDPYLKG

-599 LFVNPWGLNTGIRIK
+599 LFVNPWGLSTGIRIK

-657 LYLQS
+657 LYLQA
-662 EDDAVLRETALIA
+662 EDDEALRQAALVATDRIN
-675 VDAVQAAIPG
+675 AAIPG

-721 RAVRAFGDGL
+721 RAVRAMGDGL

-746 LRGAE
+746 MRGLE
-751 AAGPE
+751 ASDPE
-756 AIESAPL
+756 AIESAPI

-768 GTVPMGE
+768 GAVPLGE
-775 VATVLRGVGPTQIRH
+775 VATLLRGVGPTQIAH
-790 IDGRKTLT
+790 VDGRKTLT
-798 LNISPPPGVAL
+798 INVAPPPGMAL
-809 GEALEKIQETAEP
+809 GDALEKIEASAEGP
-822 QIQAALQAG
+822 IRNALPAG
-831 DTLRYGGD
+831 GTLRYGGD
-839 ADALLKAVKSLS
+839 ADALLQAISSLS
-851 TNFILAG
+851 SNFILAA

-873 DAALVIIALPLATV
+873 DSALVIIALPLATV
-887 GGVIAIQ
+887 GGVIGIQ

-899 KPTPLDLLGM
+899 KPTPLDLLDM

-925 LMAQARESEADGL
+925 LMAQARDSEAEGM
-938 SRAEAARAA
+938 SRSEAARTA

-1008 GTAKKNLP
+1008 GGARKSRPT
-1016 NLPDDPREPR
+1016 DQG
-1026 SKPDNSPKPQR
+1026 SPPQF
-1037 SGPDFGT
+1037 PGT
-1044 GPALEPAE
+1044 PVLEPAE

>member
-1 MGLTKIALK
+1 MTLTNIALR

-24 IGLVSAFSTPIQ
+24 IGIVSIFTTPIQ

-42 RPSLTVQ
+42 RPQLSMQ
-49 AGWRAASPKEIE
+49 ANWRAASPKEME
-61 SEITIPIEQELR
+61 SEITIPIEEQLR
-73 GLPGL
+73 GIPGL
-78 TSVQSWSNNGGV
+78 ETINSWSNNGNV
-90 WLNLEFALGTN
+90 WFNLEFALGTN
-101 MDKAFAEVSSRVQR
+101 MDKAFAEVSSRAQQ

-126 SVGGANGDQGES
+126 IVGGAFGQQGES

-148 DSNMDAEALARLSR
+148 DSNMDSEALARFAR
-162 DTLIPRI
+162 DTIIPKL
-169 ESIEGVQGVS
+169 ETIEGVQGVD
-179 LEAPTGERIL
+179 LQAPTGERIL
-189 RIKFDPWRIAQL
+189 RIRFDPWRLAQL
-201 NLTIEELARAVGRFQ
+201 NLTIEELSRAVGRFQ

-250 RGNTVI
+250 RGTTVI

-281 AIGMRV
+281 AIGMQV
-287 IRQPGSNTLDAI
+287 IREPGSNTLDAI
-299 DGVLAE
+299 NAVLTE
-305 VKDFNENELQKVGA
+305 VKAFNENELRSVGA
-319 KIEKS
+319 RIEKS

-339 GNLLLGTF
+339 GNLLLGTL
-347 LAIGLLWMF
+347 LAVGLLWLF
-356 VRKWRAT
+356 VRRARAT

-376 TLAVIG
+376 TLAVLG
-382 MTGRTINVISL
+382 MAGRSINVISL

-410 MENFVRLR
+410 MENFVRIR
-418 KQGLPPGQA
+418 KQGTAPGPAALQA
-427 AMESVTQ
+427 VSQ

-475 VASLIVAVTVLPAA
+475 IASLVVAVTVLPAA
-489 ARHYAGTLDMDDN
+489 ARHFAGDLEMDDN
-502 EGRWN
+502 ERRWD
-507 GYADRIFGL
+507 GYADRIFSL
-516 IDTSKK
+516 IDSDRK
-522 RKIWIP
+522 RRIWIP
-528 SLILAPLAISWLL
+528 SLILAPIVMAYFL

-560 GLPSGATLES
+560 GLPSGQTLEA
-570 ARAEIAEEVV
+570 ARSEIAEEVV

-657 LYLQS
+657 LYLQA
-662 EDDAVLRETALIA
+662 EDDEALRQAALVATDKIN
-675 VDAVQAAIPG
+675 AAIPG

-713 GLTRDQVG
+713 GMTRDQVG
-721 RAVRAFGDGL
+721 RAVRAMGDGL
-731 YLGEYVSEGERMRVI
+731 YLGEYVSDGERMRVI
-746 LRGAE
+746 MRGLE
-751 AAGPE
+751 AADPE
-756 AIESAPL
+756 AIESAPI

-768 GTVPMGE
+768 GAVPLGE
-775 VATVLRGVGPTQIRH
+775 VATLLRGVGPTQIAH
-790 IDGRKTLT
+790 VDGRKTLT
-798 LNISPPPGVAL
+798 INVAPPPGMAL
-809 GEALEKIQETAEP
+809 GDALEKIEATAEGP
-822 QIQAALQAG
+822 IRNALPAG
-831 DTLRYGGD
+831 GTLRYGGD
-839 ADALLKAVKSLS
+839 ADALLQAVSSLS
-851 TNFILAG
+851 SNFILAA
-858 ALLFVIMASVFRSAR
+858 ALLFVIMASVFRSAW
-873 DAALVIIALPLATV
+873 DSALVIIALPLATV
-887 GGVIAIQ
+887 GGVIGIQ

-925 LMAQARESEADGL
+925 LMAQARDSEAEGMTR
-938 SRAEAARAA
+938 SEAAQAA

-1003 ALIQL
+1003 ALIQI
-1008 GTAKKNLP
+1008 GGARKARPT
-1016 NLPDDPREPR
+1016 DQG
-1026 SKPDNSPKPQR
+1026 SPPEY
-1037 SGPDFGT
+1037 SG

>member
-1 MGLTKIALK
+1 MTLTNLALR

-24 IGLVSAFSTPIQ
+24 IGIVSAFTTPIQ

-42 RPSLTVQ
+42 RPQISMQ
-49 AGWRAASPKEIE
+49 ANWRAASPKEME
-61 SEITIPIEQELR
+61 SEITIPIEEQLR
-73 GLPGL
+73 GIPGL
-78 TSVQSWSNNGGV
+78 ETINSWSNNGNV
-90 WLNLEFALGTN
+90 WFNLEFALGTN
-101 MDKAFAEVSSRVQR
+101 MDKAFAEVSSRAQQ

-126 SVGGANGDQGES
+126 IVGGGGGQQGES

-148 DSNMDAEALARLSR
+148 DSNMDSEALARLAR
-162 DTLIPRI
+162 DTIIPKL
-169 ESIEGVQGVS
+169 ETIEGVQGVD

-189 RIKFDPWRIAQL
+189 RIRFDPWRLAQL
-201 NLTIEELARAVGRFQ
+201 NLTIEELSRAVGRFQ

-232 RFEGNFTAEQIG
+232 RFQGNFTAEQIG

-250 RGNTVI
+250 RGTTVI

-271 FGVTYQNGNP
+271 FGATYQNGNP

-287 IRQPGSNTLDAI
+287 LREPGSNTLDAI
-299 DGVLAE
+299 DAVLGE
-305 VKDFNENELQKVGA
+305 VETFNQNELRTIGA
-319 KIEKS
+319 RIEKS

-339 GNLLLGTF
+339 GNLLLGTL
-347 LAIGLLWMF
+347 LAVGLLWLF
-356 VRKWRAT
+356 VRRARAT
-363 LIIAATVPVCLLA
+363 VIIAATVPICLLT
-376 TLAVIG
+376 TLAVLG
-382 MTGRTINVISL
+382 MAGRSINVISL

-410 MENFVRLR
+410 MENFVRIR
-418 KQGLPPGQA
+418 KQGTAPGPA
-427 AMESVTQ
+427 ALEAVSQ

-452 IMFIEDVEGQLF
+452 IMFIQDVEGQLF

-475 VASLIVAVTVLPAA
+475 IASLIVAVTVLPAA
-489 ARHYAGTLDMDDN
+489 ARHFGGDLDMDDN
-502 EGRWN
+502 ERRWD
-507 GYADRIFGL
+507 GYADRLFSL
-516 IDTSKK
+516 IDTDRK
-522 RKIWIP
+522 RRIWIP
-528 SLILAPLAISWLL
+528 GLILAPLLISYFL

-560 GLPSGATLES
+560 GLPSGQTLEA
-570 ARAEIAEEVV
+570 ARSEIAEEVV

-614 DQSRIEEMTGIVNNE
+614 DQSRIEEMTDIVNNE

-657 LYLQS
+657 LYLQA
-662 EDDAVLRETALIA
+662 EDDEALRQAALVATDSIN
-675 VDAVQAAIPG
+675 AAIPG

-713 GLTRDQVG
+713 GMTRDQVG
-721 RAVRAFGDGL
+721 RAVRAMGDGL
-731 YLGEYVSEGERMRVI
+731 YLGEYVSDGERMRVI
-746 LRGAE
+746 MRGLE
-751 AAGPE
+751 AADPE
-756 AIESAPL
+756 AIESAPI

-768 GTVPMGE
+768 GAVPLGE
-775 VATVLRGVGPTQIRH
+775 VATLLRGVGPTQIAH
-790 IDGRKTLT
+790 VDGRKTLT
-798 LNISPPPGVAL
+798 INVAPPPGMAL
-809 GEALEKIQETAEP
+809 GDALEKIETSAEGP
-822 QIQAALQAG
+822 IRNALTAG
-831 DTLRYGGD
+831 GTLRYGGD
-839 ADALLKAVKSLS
+839 ADALLQAISSLS
-851 TNFILAG
+851 SNFILAA
-858 ALLFVIMASVFRSAR
+858 ALLFVIMASVFRSAW
-873 DAALVIIALPLATV
+873 DSALVIIALPLATV
-887 GGVIAIQ
+887 GGVIGIQ

-925 LMAQARESEADGL
+925 LMAQARDCEADGMTR
-938 SRAEAARAA
+938 SEAARTA

-954 ILMTTGTSVMG
+954 ILMTTGTSVIG

-1008 GTAKKNLP
+1008 GGARKSR
-1016 NLPDDPREPR
+1016 PDEREPQ
-1026 SKPDNSPKPQR
+1026 KKM
-1037 SGPDFGT
+1037 SG
-1044 GPALEPAE
+1044 GPVLEPAE

>member
-1 MGLTKIALK
+1 MNLTRIALR
-10 YPAAIAAGLALIAL
+10 YPTAMAAALALIAL
-24 IGLVSAFSTPIQ
+24 IGLVSAFTTPIQ

-42 RPSLTVQ
+42 QPSLTMQ
-49 AGWRAASPKEIE
+49 ANWRAASPKEME
-61 SEITIPIEQELR
+61 SEITIPVEEQLR

-78 TSVQSWSNNGGV
+78 TRIQSWSNNGNV
-90 WLNLEFALGTN
+90 WFNLEFALGTN
-101 MDKAFAEVSSRVQR
+101 MDKAFAEVSSRAQQ

-126 SVGGANGDQGES
+126 VVGGANGAQGES

-148 DSNMDAEALARLSR
+148 DSNMDSEALAKIAR
-162 DTLIPRI
+162 DTIVPKL
-169 ESIEGVQGVS
+169 ESIDGVQGVDIQ
-179 LEAPTGERIL
+179 APTGERIL
-189 RIKFDPWRIAQL
+189 RIQFDPWRLAQL
-201 NLTIEELARAVGRFQ
+201 NLTIEELSRAVGRFQ

-250 RGNTVI
+250 RGATTI
-256 RMRDVADINVGPDKA
+256 RMRDVADIKVGPDKA
-271 FGVTYQNGNP
+271 FGATYQNGNP
-281 AIGMRV
+281 AIGMQV
-287 IRQPGSNTLDAI
+287 IRQPGSNTLEAI
-299 DGVLAE
+299 NGVLAE
-305 VKDFNENELQKVGA
+305 VQNFNENELASIGA

-334 LSFLG
+334 LSFLS
-339 GNLLLGTF
+339 GNLLLGTI
-347 LAIGLLWMF
+347 LAIGLLWLF
-356 VRKWRAT
+356 VRRWRAT
-363 LIIAATVPVCLLA
+363 FIIAATVPVCLLS

-399 TGMVLDAAIVV
+399 TGMVVDAAIVV

-418 KQGLPPGQA
+418 AQGKSAGDA
-427 AMESVTQ
+427 AYESVAQ

-452 IMFIEDVEGQLF
+452 IIFIEDVEGQLF

-475 VASLIVAVTVLPAA
+475 ICSLIVAATVLPAT
-489 ARHYAGTLDMDDN
+489 ARHYAASLEMDAN
-502 EGRWN
+502 ETRWE
-507 GYADRIFGL
+507 GYADRIFAL
-516 IDTSKK
+516 IDSK
-522 RKIWIP
+522 RKRAIWIP
-528 SLILAPLAISWLL
+528 SLIIAPLALTWLL

-555 VDAWV
+555 VDAWM
-560 GLPSGATLES
+560 GLPSGSTLES
-570 ARAEIAEEVV
+570 AKTEIAEKVV
-580 QRLDPYLTG
+580 DRLDPYLKG

-614 DQSRIEEMTGIVNNE
+614 DQSRIEEMTQIVNSE
-629 ILAGFPDVQAFAQQG
+629 ILAGFPDVQAFAAQG
-644 SLFGNFGGNGSIE
+644 SLFGNFGGDGNIQI
-657 LYLQS
+657 YLQS
-662 EDDAVLRETALIA
+662 EDDEALREASLAAT
-675 VDAVQAAIPG
+675 DAISQAIPG

-706 DRRIAEL
+706 DRRISEL
-713 GLTRDQVG
+713 GMTRDEVG
-721 RAVRAFGDGL
+721 RAVRAMGDGL
-731 YLGEYVSEGERMRVI
+731 YLGEYVSGGDRMRVI
-746 LRGAE
+746 LRGSE
-751 AAGPE
+751 ASDPE
-756 AIESAPL
+756 AIERAPL
-763 VTPNG
+763 TTPRS
-768 GTVPMGE
+768 GTVPLGE
-775 VATVLRGVGPTQIRH
+775 LATLLRGVGPSQIAH
-790 IDGRKTLT
+790 VDGRKTVT
-798 LNISPPPGVAL
+798 VNITPPPGMPL
-809 GEALEKIQETAEP
+809 GEALALIQGAPEQT
-822 QIQAALQAG
+822 IKDALPTG
-831 DTLRYGGD
+831 STVRYGGD

-851 TNFILAG
+851 TNFLLAA
-858 ALLFVIMASVFRSAR
+858 ALLFVIMAAVFRSAR
-873 DAALVIIALPLATV
+873 DAILVLIALPLATV
-887 GGVIAIQ
+887 GGVAAIR
-894 ILNLF
+894 ILNIF

-925 LMAQARESEADGL
+925 LMAQARQSEAEGM
-938 SRAEAARAA
+938 SREQSARAA
-947 LRLRLRP
+947 LQLRLRP

-1008 GTAKKNLP
+1008 GNWRFRPAGR
-1016 NLPDDPREPR
+1016 PDEAPELI
-1026 SKPDNSPKPQR
+1026 
-1037 SGPDFGT
+1037 
-1044 GPALEPAE
+1044 AEPAE

>member
-244 DLTVAQ
+244 GLTVAQ

>member
-42 RPSLTVQ
+42 QPSLSVQ

-232 RFEGNFTAEQIG
+232 RFEGNFTADQIG

-305 VKDFNENELQKVGA
+305 VEEFNENELQKVGA

-418 KQGLPPGQA
+418 KQGRTPGQA
-427 AMESVTQ
+427 AIESVTQ

-452 IMFIEDVEGQLF
+452 IMFIDDVEGQLF

-502 EGRWN
+502 ETRWN
-507 GYADRIFGL
+507 GYADRIYGL

-580 QRLDPYLTG
+580 ERLDPYLTG

-662 EDDAVLRETALIA
+662 EDDEVLRETALIA

-790 IDGRKTLT
+790 VDGRKTLT

-839 ADALLKAVKSLS
+839 ANALLKAVKSLS

-925 LMAQARESEADGL
+925 LMAQARESEASGL
-938 SRAEAARAA
+938 SRAEAAKAA

-1008 GTAKKNLP
+1008 GSAKKNLP
-1016 NLPDDPREPR
+1016 SQPDEPQEPR
-1026 SKPDNSPKPQR
+1026 NKPDNSPKPQR
-1037 SGPDFGT
+1037 SGPDFGP
-1044 GPALEPAE
+1044 GPLPEPAE

>member
-1 MGLTKIALK
+1 MTLTNIALR

-24 IGLVSAFSTPIQ
+24 IGIVSAFTTPIQ

-42 RPSLTVQ
+42 RPQLSMQ
-49 AGWRAASPKEIE
+49 ASWRAASPKEME
-61 SEITIPIEQELR
+61 AEIAIPIEEQLR
-73 GLPGL
+73 GIPGL
-78 TSVQSWSNNGGV
+78 ETINSWSNNGNV
-90 WLNLEFALGTN
+90 WFNLEFALGTN
-101 MDKAFAEVSSRVQR
+101 MDKAFAEVSSRAQQ

-126 SVGGANGDQGES
+126 VVGGGNGQQGES
-138 LIYLFLQALP
+138 LIYLFMQALP
-148 DSNMDAEALARLSR
+148 DSNMDSEALARFAR
-162 DTLIPRI
+162 DTIIPKL
-169 ESIEGVQGVS
+169 ETIEGVQGVD
-179 LEAPTGERIL
+179 LQAPTGERIL
-189 RIKFDPWRIAQL
+189 RIRFDPWRLAQL
-201 NLTIEELARAVGRFQ
+201 NLTIEELSGAVGRFQ

-250 RGNTVI
+250 RGTTVI

-271 FGVTYQNGNP
+271 FGATYQNGNP
-281 AIGMRV
+281 AIGMQV
-287 IRQPGSNTLDAI
+287 IREPGSNTLDAI
-299 DGVLAE
+299 NAVLAE
-305 VKDFNENELQKVGA
+305 VETFNQNELQSIGA
-319 KIEKS
+319 RIEKS

-339 GNLLLGTF
+339 GNLLLGTL
-347 LAIGLLWMF
+347 LAVGLLWLF
-356 VRKWRAT
+356 VRRTRAT
-363 LIIAATVPVCLLA
+363 VIIATTVPICLLA
-376 TLAVIG
+376 TLAVLG
-382 MTGRTINVISL
+382 MAGRSINVISL

-410 MENFVRLR
+410 MENFVRIR
-418 KQGLPPGQA
+418 KQGAEPGLA
-427 AMESVTQ
+427 ALEAVSQ

-452 IMFIEDVEGQLF
+452 IMFIKDVEGQLF

-475 VASLIVAVTVLPAA
+475 IASLIVAVTVLPAA
-489 ARHYAGTLDMDDN
+489 ARHFAGDLEMDDN
-502 EGRWN
+502 ERRWDA
-507 GYADRIFGL
+507 YADRIFSL
-516 IDTSKK
+516 IDSERK
-522 RKIWIP
+522 RRIWIP
-528 SLILAPLAISWLL
+528 SLIIAPILISYFL

-560 GLPSGATLES
+560 GLPSGQTLEA
-570 ARAEIAEEVV
+570 ARSEIAEEVV
-580 QRLDPYLTG
+580 QRLDPYLKG
-589 EKQPELLNYY
+589 DKQPELLNYY

-614 DQSRIEEMTGIVNNE
+614 DQSRIEEMVGIVNSE
-629 ILAGFPDVQAFAQQG
+629 ILSGFPDVQAFAAQG
-644 SLFGNFGGNGSIE
+644 SLFGNFGGNGNIE
-657 LYLQS
+657 LYLQA
-662 EDDAVLRETALIA
+662 EDDEALRQAALVATDSIN
-675 VDAVQAAIPG
+675 AAIPG
-685 AMVRPNPDPNVVVPE
+685 AMVRANPDPNVVVPE

-713 GLTRDQVG
+713 GMTRDQVG
-721 RAVRAFGDGL
+721 RAVRAMGDGL

-746 LRGAE
+746 MRGLE
-751 AAGPE
+751 AVDPE
-756 AIESAPL
+756 AIESAPI

-768 GTVPMGE
+768 GAVPLGE
-775 VATVLRGVGPTQIRH
+775 VATLLRGVGPTQIAH
-790 IDGRKTLT
+790 VDGRKTLT
-798 LNISPPPGVAL
+798 INVSPPPGVAL
-809 GEALEKIQETAEP
+809 GEALEKIEASAEGP
-822 QIQAALQAG
+822 IRNALPPG
-831 DTLRYGGD
+831 GTLRYGGD
-839 ADALLKAVKSLS
+839 ADALLKAISTLS
-851 TNFILAG
+851 GNFLLAA

-873 DAALVIIALPLATV
+873 DSALVVIALPLATV
-887 GGVIAIQ
+887 GGVIGIQ

-925 LMAQARESEADGL
+925 LMAQARDCEAGGMTRSEA
-938 SRAEAARAA
+938 AHAA

-986 IVGGVLVSTI
+986 IVGGVLVSTL

-1008 GTAKKNLP
+1008 GGARQAGPTDQGLP
-1016 NLPDDPREPR
+1016 
-1026 SKPDNSPKPQR
+1026 PKLT
-1037 SGPDFGT
+1037 GT
-1044 GPALEPAE
+1044 PALEPAE

>member
-1 MGLTKIALK
+1 MNLTQIALR

-24 IGLVSAFSTPIQ
+24 IGLVSAFTTPIQ

-42 RPSLTVQ
+42 RPQLSMQ
-49 AGWRAASPKEIE
+49 ANWRAATPKEME
-61 SEITIPIEQELR
+61 SEITIPIEEQLR

-78 TSVQSWSNNGGV
+78 TSINSWSNNGNV
-90 WLNLEFALGTN
+90 WFNLEFALGTN
-101 MDKAFAEVSSRVQR
+101 MDKAFAEVSSRAQQ

-126 SVGGANGDQGES
+126 IVGGAFGQQGES

-148 DSNMDAEALARLSR
+148 DSNMDAEALARFAR
-162 DTLIPRI
+162 DTIAPKL
-169 ESIEGVQGVS
+169 ESVEGVQGVDIQ
-179 LEAPTGERIL
+179 APTGERIL
-189 RIKFDPWRIAQL
+189 RIQFDPWRLAQL
-201 NLTIEELARAVGRFQ
+201 NLSIEEMSRAVGRFQ
-216 DVGGGT
+216 DIGGGT

-250 RGNTVI
+250 RGATTI
-256 RMRDVADINVGPDKA
+256 RMRDVADINVGPDRA

-281 AIGMRV
+281 AIGMQV

-305 VKDFNENELQKVGA
+305 VASFNENELASIGA
-319 KIEKS
+319 RIEKS

-339 GNLLLGTF
+339 GNLALGTI
-347 LAIGLLWMF
+347 LAIGLLWLF
-356 VRKWRAT
+356 VRRWRAT
-363 LIIAATVPVCLLA
+363 FIIAATVPVCLLA

-418 KQGLPPGQA
+418 GQGRSAGEA
-427 AMESVTQ
+427 AKEAVSQ

-452 IMFIEDVEGQLF
+452 IIFIEDVEGQLF

-475 VASLIVAVTVLPAA
+475 IGSLIVAVTVLPAA
-489 ARHYAGTLDMDDN
+489 AKHYAGKLDMDTN
-502 EGRWN
+502 EERWH

-516 IDTSKK
+516 IDSHKK
-522 RKIWIP
+522 RAIWIP
-528 SLILAPLAISWLL
+528 SLIIAPFALSWLF

-560 GLPSGATLES
+560 GLPSGQTLEA
-570 ARAEIAEEVV
+570 ARTEIAEEVV

-614 DQSRIEEMTGIVNNE
+614 DQSRIDEMTGIVNSE

-644 SLFGNFGGNGSIE
+644 SLFGGFGGNGSIE

-662 EDDAVLRETALIA
+662 EDDEALR
-675 VDAVQAAIPG
+675 QAALDATDAINQALPG

-713 GLTRDQVG
+713 GMTRDQVG
-721 RAVRAFGDGL
+721 RAVRALGDGL
-731 YLGEYVSEGERMRVI
+731 YLGEYVADGDRMRVI
-746 LRGAE
+746 MRGS
-751 AAGPE
+751 AAADPE
-756 AIESAPL
+756 AIERAPI
-763 VTPNG
+763 VTPTG
-768 GTVPMGE
+768 ASVPLGE
-775 VATVLRGVGPTQIRH
+775 VATLLRGVGPNQIAH
-790 IDGRKTLT
+790 VDGRKTIT
-798 LNISPPPGVAL
+798 LNVNPPPGMAL
-809 GEALEKIQETAEP
+809 GEALEKIQASAEGT
-822 QIQAALQAG
+822 IRNALPAG
-831 DTLRYGGD
+831 GTLRYGGD
-839 ADALLKAVKSLS
+839 ADALLQAVKSLG
-851 TNFILAG
+851 TNFFLAG

-873 DAALVIIALPLATV
+873 DAMLVIIALPLATV
-887 GGVIAIQ
+887 GGVLAIR
-894 ILNLF
+894 ILNF
-899 KPTPLDLLGM
+899 VTPTPLDLLGM

-925 LMAQARESEADGL
+925 LMAQARQSESLGMNRVD
-938 SRAEAARAA
+938 AARAA

-954 ILMTTGTSVMG
+954 IMMTTGTSVMG

-1008 GTAKKNLP
+1008 GARKDTT
-1016 NLPDDPREPR
+1016 ET
-1026 SKPDNSPKPQR
+1026 PKPIEDMD
-1037 SGPDFGT
+1037 GMIP
-1044 GPALEPAE
+1044 EPAE

>member
-1 MGLTKIALK
+1 MTLTNIALR

-24 IGLVSAFSTPIQ
+24 IGIVSIFTTPIQ

-42 RPSLTVQ
+42 RPQLSMQ
-49 AGWRAASPKEIE
+49 ANWRAASPKEME
-61 SEITIPIEQELR
+61 SEITIPIEEQLR
-73 GLPGL
+73 GIPGL
-78 TSVQSWSNNGGV
+78 ETINSWSNNGNV
-90 WLNLEFALGTN
+90 WFNLEFALGTN
-101 MDKAFAEVSSRVQR
+101 MDKAFAEVSSRAQQ

-126 SVGGANGDQGES
+126 IVGGAFGQQGES

-148 DSNMDAEALARLSR
+148 DSNMDSEALARFAR
-162 DTLIPRI
+162 DTIIPKL
-169 ESIEGVQGVS
+169 ETIEGVQGVD
-179 LEAPTGERIL
+179 LQAPTGERIL
-189 RIKFDPWRIAQL
+189 RIRFDPWRLAQL
-201 NLTIEELARAVGRFQ
+201 NLTIEELSRAVGRFQ

-250 RGNTVI
+250 RGTTVI

-281 AIGMRV
+281 AIGMQV
-287 IRQPGSNTLDAI
+287 IREPGSNTLDAI
-299 DGVLAE
+299 NAVLTE
-305 VKDFNENELQKVGA
+305 VKAFNENELRSVGA
-319 KIEKS
+319 RIEKS

-339 GNLLLGTF
+339 GNLLLGTL
-347 LAIGLLWMF
+347 LAVGLLWLF
-356 VRKWRAT
+356 VRRARAT

-376 TLAVIG
+376 TLAVLG
-382 MTGRTINVISL
+382 MAGRSINVISL

-410 MENFVRLR
+410 MENFVRIR
-418 KQGLPPGQA
+418 KQGTAPGPAALQA
-427 AMESVTQ
+427 VSQ

-475 VASLIVAVTVLPAA
+475 IASLIVAVTVLPAA
-489 ARHYAGTLDMDDN
+489 ARHFAGDLEMDDN
-502 EGRWN
+502 ERRWD
-507 GYADRIFGL
+507 GYADRIFSL
-516 IDTSKK
+516 IDSDRK
-522 RKIWIP
+522 RRIWIP
-528 SLILAPLAISWLL
+528 SLILAPIVMAYFL

-560 GLPSGATLES
+560 GLPSGQTLEA
-570 ARAEIAEEVV
+570 ARSEIAEEVV

-657 LYLQS
+657 LYLQA
-662 EDDAVLRETALIA
+662 EDDEALRQAALVATDSIN
-675 VDAVQAAIPG
+675 AAIPG

-713 GLTRDQVG
+713 GMTRDQVG
-721 RAVRAFGDGL
+721 RAVRAMGDGL

-746 LRGAE
+746 MRGLE
-751 AAGPE
+751 ASDPE
-756 AIESAPL
+756 AIEGAPI

-768 GTVPMGE
+768 GAVPLGE
-775 VATVLRGVGPTQIRH
+775 VATLLRGVGPTQIAH
-790 IDGRKTLT
+790 VDGRKTLT
-798 LNISPPPGVAL
+798 INVSPPPGMAL
-809 GEALEKIQETAEP
+809 GDALEKIEASAEGP
-822 QIQAALQAG
+822 IRNALPAG
-831 DTLRYGGD
+831 GTLRYGGD
-839 ADALLKAVKSLS
+839 ADALMQAISSLS
-851 TNFILAG
+851 SNFILAA

-873 DAALVIIALPLATV
+873 DSALVIIALPLATV
-887 GGVIAIQ
+887 GGVIGIQ

-925 LMAQARESEADGL
+925 LMAQARDSEAEGMTR
-938 SRAEAARAA
+938 SEAAQAA

-1003 ALIQL
+1003 ALIQI
-1008 GTAKKNLP
+1008 GGARKARPT
-1016 NLPDDPREPR
+1016 DQG
-1026 SKPDNSPKPQR
+1026 SPPEY
-1037 SGPDFGT
+1037 SG

>member
-1 MGLTKIALK
+1 MTLTNIALR

-24 IGLVSAFSTPIQ
+24 IGIVSIFTTPIQ

-42 RPSLTVQ
+42 RPQLSMQ
-49 AGWRAASPKEIE
+49 ASWRAASPKEME
-61 SEITIPIEQELR
+61 SEITIPIEEQLR
-73 GLPGL
+73 GIPGL
-78 TSVQSWSNNGGV
+78 ETINSWSNNGNV
-90 WLNLEFALGTN
+90 WFNLEFALGTN
-101 MDKAFAEVSSRVQR
+101 MDKAFAEVSSRAQQ

-126 SVGGANGDQGES
+126 IVGGANGQQGES

-148 DSNMDAEALARLSR
+148 DSNMDSEALARFGR
-162 DTLIPRI
+162 DTIIPKL
-169 ESIEGVQGVS
+169 ETIEGVQGVD
-179 LEAPTGERIL
+179 LQAPTGERIL
-189 RIKFDPWRIAQL
+189 RIRFDPWRLAQL
-201 NLTIEELARAVGRFQ
+201 NLTIEELSRAVGRFQ
-216 DVGGGT
+216 DIGGGT
-222 VDVGRRGYAL
+222 IDVGRRGYAL

-250 RGNTVI
+250 RGTTVI

-271 FGVTYQNGNP
+271 FGATYQNGNP
-281 AIGMRV
+281 AIGMQV
-287 IRQPGSNTLDAI
+287 IREPGSNTLDAI
-299 DGVLAE
+299 DAVLAE
-305 VKDFNENELQKVGA
+305 VESFNENELRSVGA
-319 KIEKS
+319 RIEKS

-339 GNLLLGTF
+339 GNLLLGTL
-347 LAIGLLWMF
+347 LAVGLLWLF
-356 VRKWRAT
+356 VRRARAT
-363 LIIAATVPVCLLA
+363 VIIAATVPVCLLA
-376 TLAVIG
+376 TLAVLG
-382 MTGRTINVISL
+382 MAGRSINVISL

-410 MENFVRLR
+410 MENFVRIR
-418 KQGLPPGQA
+418 KQGTAPAPA
-427 AMESVTQ
+427 ALEAVAQ

-475 VASLIVAVTVLPAA
+475 IASLVVAVTVLPAA
-489 ARHYAGTLDMDDN
+489 ARRFAGDLDMDDN
-502 EGRWN
+502 ERRWD
-507 GYADRIFGL
+507 GYADRIFSL
-516 IDTSKK
+516 IDSDRK
-522 RKIWIP
+522 RRIWIP
-528 SLILAPLAISWLL
+528 FLILAPIVISYFL

-560 GLPSGATLES
+560 GLPSGQTLEA
-570 ARAEIAEEVV
+570 ARTEIAEEVV
-580 QRLDPYLTG
+580 QRLDPYLKG

-614 DQSRIEEMTGIVNNE
+614 DQSRIEEMTGIVNSE

-644 SLFGNFGGNGSIE
+644 SLFGNFGGNGNIE
-657 LYLQS
+657 LYLQA
-662 EDDAVLRETALIA
+662 EDDEALRQAALVATDSIN
-675 VDAVQAAIPG
+675 AAIPG

-713 GLTRDQVG
+713 GMTRDQVG
-721 RAVRAFGDGL
+721 RAVRAMGDGL
-731 YLGEYVSEGERMRVI
+731 YLGEYVSDGERMRVI
-746 LRGAE
+746 MRGLE
-751 AAGPE
+751 AADPE
-756 AIESAPL
+756 AIESAPI

-768 GTVPMGE
+768 GAVPLGE
-775 VATVLRGVGPTQIRH
+775 VATLLRGVGPTQIAH
-790 IDGRKTLT
+790 VDGRKTLT
-798 LNISPPPGVAL
+798 INVSPPPGMAL
-809 GEALEKIQETAEP
+809 GDALEKIEASAEGP
-822 QIQAALQAG
+822 IRNALPAG
-831 DTLRYGGD
+831 GTLRYGGD
-839 ADALLKAVKSLS
+839 ADALLQAISSLS
-851 TNFILAG
+851 SNFILAA

-873 DAALVIIALPLATV
+873 DSALVIIALPLATV
-887 GGVIAIQ
+887 GGVIGIQ

-925 LMAQARESEADGL
+925 LMAQARDNEAEGM
-938 SRAEAARAA
+938 SRPDAARAA

-1008 GTAKKNLP
+1008 GGTKSARP
-1016 NLPDDPREPR
+1016 TDRGSSPPFSGEPV
-1026 SKPDNSPKPQR
+1026 
-1037 SGPDFGT
+1037 
-1044 GPALEPAE
+1044 LEPAE

>member
-1 MGLTKIALK
+1 MTLTNIALR
-10 YPAAIAAGLALIAL
+10 YPAAVAAALALIAL
-24 IGLVSAFSTPIQ
+24 IGIVSAFSTPIQ
-36 LFPNIE
+36 LFPDIE

-49 AGWRAASPKEIE
+49 AQWRAASPKEIE

-73 GLPGL
+73 GIPGL
-78 TSVQSWSNNGGV
+78 TNISSWSNNGGV

-101 MDKAFAEVSSRVQR
+101 MDKAFAEVSGRVQR

-126 SVGGANGDQGES
+126 SVGGANGQQGES

-148 DSNMDAEALARLSR
+148 DSNMDSEALAKYAR
-162 DTLIPRI
+162 DTIMPKL
-169 ESIEGVQGVS
+169 ESVEGVQGVDIQ
-179 LEAPTGERIL
+179 APTGERIL
-189 RIKFDPWRIAQL
+189 RIQFDPWRIAQL
-201 NLTIEELARAVGRFQ
+201 NLTIEELSRAVGRFQ

-232 RFEGNFTAEQIG
+232 RFQGNFSADQIA

-250 RGNTVI
+250 RGTTVI
-256 RMRDVADINVGPDKA
+256 RMRDVANIKVGPDKA
-271 FGVTYQNGNP
+271 FGVTYQNGNS
-281 AIGMRV
+281 AIGMQV

-305 VKDFNENELQKVGA
+305 VEAFNENELKSIGA
-319 KIEKS
+319 RIEKS

-339 GNLLLGTF
+339 GNLLLGTL
-347 LAIGLLWMF
+347 LAVGLLWLF
-356 VRKWRAT
+356 VRRVRAT
-363 LIIAATVPVCLLA
+363 LIIAATVPVCLMA
-376 TLAVIG
+376 TLAVLG
-382 MTGRTINVISL
+382 MTGRSINVISL

-418 KQGLPPGQA
+418 KQGKSPGEA
-427 AMESVTQ
+427 AVTAVSQ

-489 ARHYAGTLDMDDN
+489 ARHYAGALDMDDN
-502 EGRWN
+502 ESRWD
-507 GYADRIFGL
+507 GYADRIFKL
-516 IDTSKK
+516 IDSDRK

-528 SLILAPLAISWLL
+528 SLILAPLIISYFL

-560 GLPSGATLES
+560 GLPSGSTLES
-570 ARAEIAEEVV
+570 AQTEIAEKVV
-580 QRLDPYLTG
+580 ARLDPYLKG

-599 LFVNPWGLNTGIRIK
+599 VFVNPWGINTGIRIK
-614 DQSRIEEMTGIVNNE
+614 DQSRIDEMTGIVNNE
-629 ILAGFPDVQAFAQQG
+629 ILAGFPDVQAFAMQG

-657 LYLQS
+657 IYLQS
-662 EDDAVLRETALIA
+662 ENDAALREAALVAIES
-675 VDAVQAAIPG
+675 VESVIPG
-685 AMVRPNPDPNVVVPE
+685 AMVRANPDPNVVVPE

-713 GLTRDQVG
+713 GMTRDQVG
-721 RAVRAFGDGL
+721 RAVRALGDGL
-731 YLGEYVSEGERMRVI
+731 YLGEYVSDGERMRVI
-746 LRGAE
+746 LRGSE
-751 AAGPE
+751 AADPE
-756 AIESAPL
+756 AIESSPL
-763 VTPNG
+763 VTPNA
-768 GTVPMGE
+768 GTVPLGE
-775 VATVLRGVGPTQIRH
+775 VATLLRGVGPTQISH
-790 IDGRKTLT
+790 VDGRKTVT
-798 LNISPPPGVAL
+798 LNISPPPGMAL
-809 GEALEKIQETAEP
+809 GTALEKIQADAEP
-822 QIQAALQAG
+822 AISETLGADG
-831 DTLRYGGD
+831 TLRYGGD
-839 ADALLKAVKSLS
+839 ADALLQAIKSLS
-851 TNFILAG
+851 SNFLLAA

-925 LMAQARESEADGL
+925 LMAQARDSEAEGM
-938 SRAEAARAA
+938 SRTEAARTA

-986 IVGGVLVSTI
+986 IVGGVLVSTL

-1008 GTAKKNLP
+1008 GGAKETKS
-1016 NLPDDPREPR
+1016 DDQG
-1026 SKPDNSPKPQR
+1026 SKPVL
-1037 SGPDFGT
+1037 SG
-1044 GPALEPAE
+1044 GPVLEPAE

>member
-42 RPSLTVQ
+42 QPSLSVQ

-232 RFEGNFTAEQIG
+232 RFEGNFTADQIG

-250 RGNTVI
+250 RGTTVI

-305 VKDFNENELQKVGA
+305 VEEFNENELQKVGA

-418 KQGLPPGQA
+418 KQGRTPGQA
-427 AMESVTQ
+427 AIESVTQ

-452 IMFIEDVEGQLF
+452 IMFIDDVEGQLF

-502 EGRWN
+502 ETRWN

-528 SLILAPLAISWLL
+528 SLILAPLALSWLL

-662 EDDAVLRETALIA
+662 EDDEVLRETALIA

-746 LRGAE
+746 LRGAA

-790 IDGRKTLT
+790 VDGRKTLT

-809 GEALEKIQETAEP
+809 GEALERIQETAEP

-839 ADALLKAVKSLS
+839 ANALLKAVKSLS

-925 LMAQARESEADGL
+925 LMAQSRESEATGL
-938 SRAEAARAA
+938 SRAEAAKAA

-1008 GTAKKNLP
+1008 GSAKKNRP
-1016 NLPDDPREPR
+1016 SQPDEPKEPR
-1026 SKPDNSPKPQR
+1026 NKPDNSPKPQR
-1037 SGPDFGT
+1037 SGPDFGS